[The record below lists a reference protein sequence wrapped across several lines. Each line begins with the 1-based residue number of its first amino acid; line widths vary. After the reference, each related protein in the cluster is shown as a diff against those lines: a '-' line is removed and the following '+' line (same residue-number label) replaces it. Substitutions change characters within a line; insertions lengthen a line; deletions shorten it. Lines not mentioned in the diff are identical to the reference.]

1 MKKVRHLPW
10 SVKYSILAVLS
21 IIFVSPAAYS
31 QGPDASEL
39 INNGTLNVPYTLSD
53 GTVLPSPEAAQMRR
67 YMDHPVALN
76 TGVLS
81 VNIPLYT
88 MSVGG
93 YSLPIALSYHAA
105 GIKADD
111 EHCETGLGW
120 SLLGGGCI
128 SRSVIGVPDEQA
140 KSTAYNDNSIN
151 PSRLVKALHN
161 TADTWYDRYSYSF
174 AGYSGSFIIQGDSI
188 RQLPQTDLTIDFCDS
203 RDEGV
208 RNFCITTPDGD
219 RYYFTEREHT
229 RYNYIRRTYQ
239 TTNKNDPFYE
249 AVTAWHLSR
258 VITANHTDTISYE
271 YEKEPFSRYDFQK
284 SADYRSY
291 CQPTRGK
298 VTESAGNS
306 SDGLSPFVHNE
317 YPDKRILSA
326 IYSRTCS
333 IKFIHAKFSSTNYH
347 TINGMSVLS
356 PDSETVRKVSFTYTS
371 TNDGRV
377 LLSDMSVKDGD
388 RLIDKQKFDYF
399 PGQES
404 KHTDL
409 FGYKNYNPS
418 HPERKSFSVLDTDG
432 KISMLRIPYLDSAK
446 GYTLKKITDGL
457 GATTSF
463 EYEQSACDSLLL
475 PDDRNVSDN
484 NNSRTGNNQNTGVTQ
499 QGNNNKWTTEWKK
512 EPAPVI
518 PGTDAPDF
526 TLPEDSVYYYVS
538 IGLRIKSV
546 TVTDPI
552 TKRKRIREFS
562 YSNPV
567 CTVPLKSLGTSSFIS
582 IGGTITYNQRM
593 QASYTTGATFTTSC
607 RTPGAQL
614 ENATVY
620 YGCVTEKTSGTSLDK
635 PVLTKYMFDTSNVQN
650 TYIVNSLR
658 IIDMMYTN
666 ERYLGYPIKTSHT
679 EDGAL
684 VCAERVFGPQ
694 LLDGHVRES
703 FWEKAPLV
711 SKTTYRCT
719 DNGYEPMERTVNRY
733 STDLDA
739 PINTGLYVEGLTRNV
754 MSDRLREVY
763 ESNDDFNY
771 FPVSVISGRLFKDST
786 IVTTFNEDGTS
797 RTVAAAYR
805 YDGRDKK
812 KELYG
817 VSSTDDLSASY
828 LHVLQS
834 VRLSCGNSTVER
846 NWYRSANMKTAFYR
860 AVSSKGMRMLPVMEK
875 YISDD
880 NDTVIVRNDY
890 DEFGTNGSVF
900 PSLSSITHRGTEVA
914 RQEFL
919 DYDCR
924 GNLLATRINSG
935 VPTSYM
941 WDTEASLPVAAIKG
955 GIVTADQKAAEAAL
969 SSDSVLVTRY
979 AYKPL
984 VGCTAIS
991 YPNTRTVSYGY
1002 DGGRLSTI
1010 SDTGGNVVKS
1020 YDYSIYSEKRL
1031 KGCNSV
1037 TEHTYTSARKGTSVT
1052 TSTYYDSFGC
1062 PVNIVAKGASTDSRD
1077 LATLT
1082 EYDALDRT
1090 VKEWLAVPCSAAN
1103 GPISRDDFL
1112 EKSSSEY
1119 DDSLA
1124 FRESQYELSPSA
1136 EAVRIIQPG
1145 VAFSKRPYT
1154 TSFVGNRQSDAMY
1167 RCQRFVP
1174 SSDYTFRTLGSYADG
1189 ELAVVKTVDADNR
1202 TVLTF
1207 TDWKGNKVLE
1217 RHVMDGG
1224 SGVTADTYY
1233 VYDALGKLRF
1243 VLPPALDGMTETG
1256 GNFWDIRSCVPLRQ
1270 YAYFYRY
1277 DDRMLLVEK
1286 KLPGADP
1293 VYYINDI
1300 TGNAVFSQDG
1310 NLRKRNRWNFSIPD
1324 RFGRTAV
1331 EGMCGAPDAAAVEG
1345 MFVRVAK
1352 TDYANAASSIC
1363 STGYCSN
1370 IVLQAPS
1377 LLTADYYDDYRF
1389 LTLRQFEGL
1398 NRMDNRN
1405 ARGLKTGTMTAV
1417 LEPTTVYLG
1426 SPADKSKATPSEI
1439 CSVVSYDSEDRI
1451 ACVETSNILGGKDR
1465 TVTEYTFSGK
1475 PLSMAVTHTAAGK
1488 LTAEESYGYTYDALD
1503 RPLQTRYSINNGQ
1516 SVTLADNRYD
1526 KLGRLQSDR
1535 RNGSASLATEYGY
1548 NLHGMPTRIST
1559 PLYTESLFYEQPH
1572 NGSTPQYG
1580 GNISA
1585 IDWSVADESDTYGK
1599 RGYTFSYDGM
1609 SRLTAAGYLENGKLN
1624 NHFSTSY
1631 KYDLMGNILSL
1642 RREGLLDSGDYGTID
1657 DLTYSYE
1664 GNQVVKID
1672 DAADESPNYS
1682 GAMHFRDA
1690 ANEETEYTYDA
1701 NGNMLTDSNKGI
1713 TSIDYNVLDLPQ
1725 CINVKPNVLGN
1736 SDNKVCYT
1744 YSADGTKLSSTYKN
1758 GDSQV
1763 LPYRPK
1769 PSSSIKTNGMVTPM
1783 VRLLENNY
1791 YYCSNLVY
1799 NNDRLSTI
1807 LFDGGYASVDE
1818 GGGLVMH
1825 YYVKDHLGSNRLV
1838 VDGNGNIEEVNHYYP
1853 FGALMGDRC
1862 GVSRNKYKYIGK
1874 ELDTMYGW
1882 NMQDHE
1888 ARWYDPVLGRWMVTD
1903 PLQEKYYDIST
1914 YCYAYNHPTRYV
1926 DPTGMEGWLSDWWKQ
1941 NNVGTRLLGG
1951 IQMAGGSIEAVGGG
1965 IGGILTAETGV
1976 GLAGGFALLLHGADN
1991 AYAGAKQM
1999 LTGKSQTTYTYT
2011 GTKYASQ
2018 KLGASEETADQI
2030 ATTVDV
2036 GTSLAGGGSGL
2047 YKSNRFVTGRLQKHV
2062 NQAVKE
2068 VDSEGLKALT
2078 PKQLRAVQKNSRLY
2092 PAYRGNRIDVRTRQK
2107 VGNDI
2112 FLKWFD
2118 IKSNYTNGPDFTHR
2132 NKWWDMTTPAQW
2144 QKHVNK
2150 YGKNGTLLNTAPKR

>member
-10 SVKYSILAVLS
+10 YVKHTILAVLS

-31 QGPDASEL
+31 QGPAASEL
-39 INNGTLNVPYTLSD
+39 IKDGTLNVPYTLSD

-128 SRSVIGVPDEQA
+128 SRTVIGVPDEQA
-140 KSTAYNDNSIN
+140 KSEAYNDDNIN
-151 PSRLVKALHN
+151 TSLLVKALHYD
-161 TADTWYDRYSYSF
+161 ADTWYDRYSYSF
-174 AGYSGSFIIQGDSI
+174 AGYSGSFIIQGNSI
-188 RQLPQTDLTIDFCDS
+188 QQLPQTDLAIDFCDS

-229 RYNYIRRTYQ
+229 RYNYVLLTYHTFGPNGQ
-239 TTNKNDPFYE
+239 SYE

-258 VITANHTDTISYE
+258 IITANNTDTISYK
-271 YEKEPFSRYDFQK
+271 YSREPFSRYDFPK
-284 SADYRSY
+284 SADYRSFS
-291 CQPTRGK
+291 QPPHGT
-298 VTESAGNS
+298 VTEYVGNS
-306 SDGLSPFVHNE
+306 SNELSPYVHNE
-317 YPDKRILSA
+317 YPDKRILAA
-326 IYSRTCS
+326 ISSRTCRIEFS
-333 IKFIHAKFSSTNYH
+333 NAKYSSTNYH

-371 TNDGRV
+371 TDDGRV
-377 LLSDMSVKDGD
+377 LLSGISVKDGD
-388 RLIDKQKFDYF
+388 RLIDKQKFEYF
-399 PGQES
+399 PGQKT

-409 FGYKNYNPS
+409 FGYNNYNPS
-418 HPERKSFSVLDTDG
+418 HPERTSFSVLDTDG

-457 GATTSF
+457 GATTTF

-475 PDDRNVSDN
+475 PNDQKVSAN
-484 NNSRTGNNQNTGVTQ
+484 NTGTGNNPDIGV
-499 QGNNNKWTTEWKK
+499 KPSDDYKK
-512 EPAPVI
+512 PSKEYEEGPAPLI
-518 PGTDAPDF
+518 PGTDGSKF
-526 TLPEDSVYYYVS
+526 KSLTEDSVYYYVS
-538 IGLRIKSV
+538 IGLRIKSI

-567 CTVPLKSLGTSSFIS
+567 CTFPLKSLRPSSFIS
-582 IGGTITYNQRM
+582 IGGTIIYQGM

-620 YGCVTEKTSGTSLDK
+620 YGCVTEKTSGTSLDR
-635 PVLTKYMFDTSNVQN
+635 PVLTKYMFDTSNVKD
-650 TYIVNSLR
+650 TYIVNAPFYNDLK
-658 IIDMMYTN
+658 YGK
-666 ERYLGYPIKTSHT
+666 ERYLGYPIRTVRT
-679 EDGAL
+679 DEDAY

-694 LLDGHVRES
+694 RLDGHVRES

-733 STDLDA
+733 STDLDY
-739 PINTGLYVEGLTRNV
+739 PINTGLYVEGLTRYV
-754 MSDRLREVY
+754 MSDRLREAY
-763 ESNDDFNY
+763 ESNNDFNY
-771 FPVSVISGRLFKDST
+771 FPVSVITGRLFKDST

-805 YDGRDKK
+805 YDGRCQKNN
-812 KELYG
+812 LYG
-817 VSSTDDLSASY
+817 VSSTDDLSASD
-828 LHVLQS
+828 LHALQS

-846 NWYRSANMKTAFYR
+846 NWYRSANMKTAFYM
-860 AVSSKGMRMLPVMEK
+860 AVSDKGMRMLPVMEK

-890 DEFGTNGSVF
+890 AYFGTNGSVF
-900 PSLSSITHRGTEVA
+900 PSLSRITHRGTEVA

-979 AYKPL
+979 AYKLL

-991 YPNTRTVSYGY
+991 YPNMRTVSYGY

-1020 YDYSIYSEKRL
+1020 YDYSIYSEKPP

-1037 TEHTYTSARKGTSVT
+1037 TEHTYTSAGKGTSVT

-1062 PVNIVAKGASTDSRD
+1062 PVNVVAKGASTDSRD

-1090 VKEWLAVPCSAAN
+1090 VKEWLAVPYSAAN
-1103 GPISRDDFL
+1103 GPISQCDFL
-1112 EKSSSEY
+1112 GKSSSEY

-1136 EAVRIIQPG
+1136 EAVRILQPG

-1154 TSFVGNRQSDAMY
+1154 TSFAGNRQSDAMY

-1217 RHVMDGG
+1217 RHVLDGSRG
-1224 SGVTADTYY
+1224 FTADTYY

-1256 GNFWDIRSCVPLRQ
+1256 GKSWDIRSCAPLRQ

-1277 DDRMLLVEK
+1277 DNRMLLVEK

-1300 TGNAVFSQDG
+1300 TGNTVFSQDG
-1310 NLRKRNRWNFSIPD
+1310 NLRKGNRWNFSIPD

-1331 EGMCGAPDAAAVEG
+1331 EGLCDAPDAAAVEG

-1363 STGYCSN
+1363 GTGYCSN

-1398 NRMDNRN
+1398 NRMGSRN
-1405 ARGLKTGTMTAV
+1405 ARGLKTGTMTAI
-1417 LEPTTVYLG
+1417 LEPVYTPV
-1426 SPADKSKATPSEI
+1426 SADNLKAEPSKI

-1488 LTAEESYGYTYDALD
+1488 LTAEESYCYTYDALD

-1516 SVTLADNRYD
+1516 SVMLADNRYD
-1526 KLGRLQSDR
+1526 ELGRLQSDR

-1548 NLHGMPTRIST
+1548 NLQGMPTRIST
-1559 PLYTESLFYEQPH
+1559 PLYTESLFYEQTH

-1631 KYDLMGNILSL
+1631 KYDIMGNILSL

-1672 DAADESPNYS
+1672 DAADESPSYS

-1725 CINVKPNVLGN
+1725 CIKTRPRIIFKENA
-1736 SDNKVCYT
+1736 DNAIYYT
-1744 YSADGTKLSSTYKN
+1744 YSADGTKLRAKYKEA
-1758 GDSQV
+1758 DS
-1763 LPYRPK
+1763 RPMSYK
-1769 PSSSIKTNGMVTPM
+1769 PNAFKNKIELNIKTNGMVTPM
-1783 VRLLENNY
+1783 ARSLESNY

-1799 NNDRLSTI
+1799 NDDRLSTI

-1818 GGGLVMH
+1818 GGGIVMH
-1825 YYVKDHLGSNRLV
+1825 FYVKDHLGSNRLV

-1888 ARWYDPVLGRWMVTD
+1888 ARWYDPVLGRWMATD
-1903 PLQEKYYDIST
+1903 PLQEKYASFST
-1914 YCYAYNHPTRYV
+1914 YYYANNNPLVFIDFNGKDGVRIVDEDNKTLTIKADYFVITAAQQYCDNNIINVFKGYSSKDIEKMNSYNEYLNNLKLIVPAGEYKGYSILFDLSFFDAGNV
-1926 DPTGMEGWLSDWWKQ
+1926 LEASIKASEDIYEGNSIG
-1941 NNVGTRLLGG
+1941 NTMRLGNEIIYKRLNFHTKYNDD
-1951 IQMAGGSIEAVGGG
+1951 GSTSTVGG
-1965 IGGILTAETGV
+1965 
-1976 GLAGGFALLLHGADN
+1976 
-1991 AYAGAKQM
+1991 
-1999 LTGKSQTTYTYT
+1999 
-2011 GTKYASQ
+2011 
-2018 KLGASEETADQI
+2018 
-2030 ATTVDV
+2030 AT
-2036 GTSLAGGGSGL
+2036 L
-2047 YKSNRFVTGRLQKHV
+2047 YKNTIIMNKVGDAKM
-2062 NQAVKE
+2062 
-2068 VDSEGLKALT
+2068 
-2078 PKQLRAVQKNSRLY
+2078 
-2092 PAYRGNRIDVRTRQK
+2092 NRIHE
-2107 VGNDI
+2107 I
-2112 FLKWFD
+2112 FHTLGFSHPEDSGGKQGIMKYPPNKPSNLDALELSTILFLPT
-2118 IKSNYTNGPDFTHR
+2118 IK
-2132 NKWWDMTTPAQW
+2132 K
-2144 QKHVNK
+2144 K
-2150 YGKNGTLLNTAPKR
+2150 

>member
-1 MKKVRHLPW
+1 MKKVRRLSW
-10 SVKYSILAVLS
+10 YVKHTILAVLS

-31 QGPDASEL
+31 QKPTPSEL
-39 INNGTLNVPYTLSD
+39 VDNGTLNVPYTLSD

-111 EHCETGLGW
+111 DHCETGLGW

-128 SRSVIGVPDEQA
+128 SRTVIGVPDEQA
-140 KSTAYNDNSIN
+140 KSTAYNDDNIN
-151 PSRLVKALHN
+151 TSLLVKALHY
-161 TADTWYDRYSYSF
+161 TADAWYDRYSYSF

-188 RQLPQTDLTIDFCDS
+188 KQLPQTDLAIDFYDS

-229 RYNYIRRTYQ
+229 RYNYVPLTYHTFGPNGQ
-239 TTNKNDPFYE
+239 SYE

-258 VITANHTDTISYE
+258 IITANNTETISYK
-271 YEKEPFSRYDFQK
+271 YDKEPFSRYDFQK
-284 SADYRSY
+284 PADYRSY
-291 CQPTRGK
+291 CQPTHGP
-298 VTESAGNS
+298 VTESVGYS

-347 TINGMSVLS
+347 TINGMDVLS

-371 TNDGRV
+371 TDDGRV

-388 RLIDKQKFDYF
+388 RLIDKQKFEYF
-399 PGQES
+399 PGQKS

-409 FGYKNYNPS
+409 FGYNNYNSS
-418 HPERKSFSVLDTDG
+418 HQERTSFSVLDTDG
-432 KISMLRIPYLDSAK
+432 KISMLRIPYLNSAK
-446 GYTLKKITDGL
+446 GYTLEKITDGL
-457 GATTSF
+457 GATTTF

-475 PDDRNVSDN
+475 PNDQKVSAN
-484 NNSRTGNNQNTGVTQ
+484 NTGTGTNPDV
-499 QGNNNKWTTEWKK
+499 GVKPSENNKKWSKDWNEG
-512 EPAPVI
+512 PAPLI
-518 PGTDAPDF
+518 PGTDGLKF
-526 TLPEDSVYYYVS
+526 KSIVEDSVYYYVS

-567 CTVPLKSLGTSSFIS
+567 CTFPLKSLRPSSFIS
-582 IGGTITYNQRM
+582 PGGTIIYQGM

-658 IIDMMYTN
+658 IIDMKYRN

-694 LLDGHVRES
+694 ILDGHVRES

-739 PINTGLYVEGLTRNV
+739 PINTGLYVEGLTRIV
-754 MSDRLREVY
+754 MLVNPREVY

-812 KELYG
+812 KDLYG

-890 DEFGTNGSVF
+890 AYFGTNASVF

-941 WDTEASLPVAAIKG
+941 WDTEASLPVAVIKG

-1010 SDTGGNVVKS
+1010 SDTGGNVMKS

-1062 PVNIVAKGASTDSRD
+1062 PVNVVAKGASTDSRD

-1103 GPISRDDFL
+1103 GPISRRDFL
-1112 EKSSSEY
+1112 RKSSSEY

-1124 FRESQYELSPSA
+1124 FRESRYELSPSA
-1136 EAVRIIQPG
+1136 EAVRILQPG

-1217 RHVMDGG
+1217 RHVLDG
-1224 SGVTADTYY
+1224 SRGVTADTYY

-1256 GNFWDIRSCVPLRQ
+1256 GKSWDIRSCMPLRQ

-1277 DDRMLLVEK
+1277 DNRMLLVEK

-1300 TGNAVFSQDG
+1300 TGNTVFSQNG

-1331 EGMCGAPDAAAVEG
+1331 EGLCGAPDAAAVEG

-1363 STGYCSN
+1363 GTGYYSN

-1398 NRMDNRN
+1398 NRTGNCN

-1417 LEPTTVYLG
+1417 LEPATVYLN
-1426 SPADKSKATPSEI
+1426 SPTDKSKATPSEI

-1488 LTAEESYGYTYDALD
+1488 FTAEESYGYTYDALD

-1535 RNGSASLATEYGY
+1535 RNGSASLATEYCY

-1609 SRLTAAGYLENGKLN
+1609 SRLTSAGYLENGKLN

-1631 KYDLMGNILSL
+1631 KYDIMGNILTL

-1672 DAADESPNYS
+1672 DAADESPSYS

-1713 TSIDYNVLDLPQ
+1713 TSIEYNVLDLPQ
-1725 CINVKPNVLGN
+1725 CINIKPNVLGN

-1769 PSSSIKTNGMVTPM
+1769 PSSSIKTNGMVPPM

-1818 GGGLVMH
+1818 GGGIVMH
-1825 YYVKDHLGSNRLV
+1825 FYVKDHLGSNRLV

-1903 PLQEKYYDIST
+1903 PLQEKYASVSSYG
-1914 YCYAYNHPTRYV
+1914 YCINNPIRYV
-1926 DPTGMEGWLSDWWKQ
+1926 DMFGLEPTEEEAARIADHVYGNGHVNLIGGWKLSSLSIEGVKYVDNKSGFKSALYERTQNGKIEYVYATAGTDFKELNDWINNIKQ
-1941 NNVGTRLLGG
+1941 IVGRSEQYNISMKNANIINKSLHGKELTFVGHSLGGGLAAANAYKTKMHAITFNAAWVSPLTVSYNKHAKIDAYIHIDDELDYIQRIYHVRANGTQHFWIERRSLLGH
-1951 IQMAGGSIEAVGGG
+1951 SIKNFYRSDAEL
-1965 IGGILTAETGV
+1965 ILDKAQI
-1976 GLAGGFALLLHGADN
+1976 LN
-1991 AYAGAKQM
+1991 K
-1999 LTGKSQTTYTYT
+1999 KSQSLFIQNI
-2011 GTKYASQ
+2011 KYP
-2018 KLGASEETADQI
+2018 
-2030 ATTVDV
+2030 
-2036 GTSLAGGGSGL
+2036 
-2047 YKSNRFVTGRLQKHV
+2047 F
-2062 NQAVKE
+2062 
-2068 VDSEGLKALT
+2068 
-2078 PKQLRAVQKNSRLY
+2078 
-2092 PAYRGNRIDVRTRQK
+2092 
-2107 VGNDI
+2107 
-2112 FLKWFD
+2112 
-2118 IKSNYTNGPDFTHR
+2118 
-2132 NKWWDMTTPAQW
+2132 
-2144 QKHVNK
+2144 
-2150 YGKNGTLLNTAPKR
+2150 

>member
-10 SVKYSILAVLS
+10 SVKYTILAVLS

-31 QGPDASEL
+31 QKPTPSEL

-128 SRSVIGVPDEQA
+128 SRTVIGVPDEQA

-151 PSRLVKALHN
+151 PSLLADALQN
-161 TADTWYDRYSYSF
+161 TVDTWYDRYSYSF
-174 AGYSGSFIIQGDSI
+174 AGYSGSFIIQGGRI
-188 RQLPQTDLTIDFCDS
+188 LQLPQTDLIIAFCDS

-229 RYNYIRRTYQ
+229 RYNYIRRIYQ
-239 TTNKNDPFYE
+239 TTDKNTPFYE

-258 VITANHTDTISYE
+258 IITANNTDTISYR
-271 YEKEPFSRYDFQK
+271 YSSEPFSRYDFQK

-291 CQPTRGK
+291 CLPARGP
-298 VTESAGNS
+298 VTESVGNS

-317 YPDKRILSA
+317 YPDKRILTA
-326 IYSRTCS
+326 ISSRTCRIEFS
-333 IKFIHAKFSSTNYH
+333 HAKFSSTNYH
-347 TINGMSVLS
+347 TINGMDVLS

-371 TNDGRV
+371 TNDGRI
-377 LLSDMSVKDGD
+377 LLSGMSVKDGN
-388 RLIDKQKFDYF
+388 RLIDKQKFEYF

-409 FGYKNYNPS
+409 FGYNNYNPS
-418 HPERKSFSVLDTDG
+418 HPERTSFSVLDTDG
-432 KISMLRIPYLDSAK
+432 KISMLRIPYLNSAK

-457 GATTSF
+457 GATTTF

-475 PDDRNVSDN
+475 PDDRNFSDN
-484 NNSRTGNNQNTGVTQ
+484 NTGTVTNPDV
-499 QGNNNKWTTEWKK
+499 GIKPSDDYKK
-512 EPAPVI
+512 PSKEYEKGPAPVI

-890 DEFGTNGSVF
+890 AYFGTNGSVF

-955 GIVTADQKAAEAAL
+955 GIVTASPKAAETAL

-979 AYKPL
+979 AYRPL

-1020 YDYSIYSEKRL
+1020 YDYAIYSEKRL

-1062 PVNIVAKGASTDSRD
+1062 PVNVVARGASTDSRD

-1136 EAVRIIQPG
+1136 EAVRILQPG

-1217 RHVMDGG
+1217 RHVMDG
-1224 SGVTADTYY
+1224 SRGVTADTYY

-1256 GNFWDIRSCVPLRQ
+1256 GNSWDIRSCMPLRQ

-1277 DDRMLLVEK
+1277 DNRMLLVEK

-1331 EGMCGAPDAAAVEG
+1331 EGLCGAPDAAAVEG

-1363 STGYCSN
+1363 GTGYCSN

-1398 NRMDNRN
+1398 NRTGNCN

-1417 LEPTTVYLG
+1417 LEPTTVYLN
-1426 SPADKSKATPSEI
+1426 SPTDKSKDTPSEI

-1535 RNGSASLATEYGY
+1535 RNGSASLATEYSY
-1548 NLHGMPTRIST
+1548 NLHGKPTRIST

-1631 KYDLMGNILSL
+1631 KYDLMGNILTL

-1672 DAADESPNYS
+1672 DAADESPSYS

-1713 TSIDYNVLDLPQ
+1713 TSIEYNVLDLPQ
-1725 CINVKPNVLGN
+1725 CINIKPNVLGN
-1736 SDNKVCYT
+1736 SDNNVCYT
-1744 YSADGTKLSSTYKN
+1744 YSADGTKLRSTYKKGN
-1758 GDSQV
+1758 SQV
-1763 LPYRPK
+1763 LPYK
-1769 PSSSIKTNGMVTPM
+1769 PTPSLNIKTNGMVTPM

-1818 GGGLVMH
+1818 GGGIVMH
-1825 YYVKDHLGSNRLV
+1825 FYVKDHLGSNRLV

-1903 PLQEKYYDIST
+1903 PLQEKYASVSS
-1914 YCYAYNHPTRYV
+1914 YCYAA
-1926 DPTGMEGWLSDWWKQ
+1926 
-1941 NNVGTRLLGG
+1941 NNP
-1951 IQMAGGSIEAVGGG
+1951 I
-1965 IGGILTAETGV
+1965 
-1976 GLAGGFALLLHGADN
+1976 
-1991 AYAGAKQM
+1991 
-1999 LTGKSQTTYTYT
+1999 
-2011 GTKYASQ
+2011 
-2018 KLGASEETADQI
+2018 
-2030 ATTVDV
+2030 
-2036 GTSLAGGGSGL
+2036 
-2047 YKSNRFVTGRLQKHV
+2047 RFVDTDGNSPFSVLIKYVAKKEVQIGVKIFIKRNIQNRLQKYMSK
-2062 NQAVKE
+2062 NILEQFVKDADDIISILDNSAWE
-2068 VDSEGLKALT
+2068 NVVELT
-2078 PKQLRAVQKNSRLY
+2078 PVVGDIYGSAKFVNKLRKVYNKLQDLENKYVDKIQNSLPKTQRKHFIERMRRLGVEDARKDQAKKLGHGGNLKYEKNKGIDGHHKESVLLHPDKMTDPRNIKFMYKKDHIKYHQKNE
-2092 PAYRGNRIDVRTRQK
+2092 IE
-2107 VGNDI
+2107 
-2112 FLKWFD
+2112 
-2118 IKSNYTNGPDFTHR
+2118 
-2132 NKWWDMTTPAQW
+2132 
-2144 QKHVNK
+2144 
-2150 YGKNGTLLNTAPKR
+2150 

>member
-10 SVKYSILAVLS
+10 YVKYTIFAVLY

-31 QGPDASEL
+31 QNPTPSEL

-128 SRSVIGVPDEQA
+128 SRSVLGVPDEQA
-140 KSTAYNDNSIN
+140 KSTAYNDNSVN
-151 PSRLVKALHN
+151 PSRLADALHN

-174 AGYSGSFIIQGDSI
+174 AGYSGSFIIQGGRI
-188 RQLPQTDLTIDFCDS
+188 LQLPQTDLIIAFCDS

-229 RYNYIRRTYQ
+229 RYNYIRRIYQ
-239 TTNKNDPFYE
+239 TTDKNTPFYE

-258 VITANHTDTISYE
+258 IITANNTDTISYE

-291 CQPTRGK
+291 CQPTHGP
-298 VTESAGNS
+298 VTESVGNS

-326 IYSRTCS
+326 IYSRTCR

-347 TINGMSVLS
+347 TINGMDVLS

-377 LLSDMSVKDGD
+377 LLSGMSVKDGN
-388 RLIDKQKFDYF
+388 RLIDKQKFEYF
-399 PGQES
+399 PGQKS

-409 FGYKNYNPS
+409 FGYNNYNPS
-418 HPERKSFSVLDTDG
+418 HPERTSFSVLDTDG

-446 GYTLKKITDGL
+446 GYTLEKITDGL
-457 GATTSF
+457 GTTTTF

-475 PDDRNVSDN
+475 PDDRNVSAN
-484 NNSRTGNNQNTGVTQ
+484 NTGTVTNPDV
-499 QGNNNKWTTEWKK
+499 GIKPSDDYKK
-512 EPAPVI
+512 PSKEYEKGPAPVI

-567 CTVPLKSLGTSSFIS
+567 CTFPLKCLRPSSFIS
-582 IGGTITYNQRM
+582 LGGTIIYNQRM

-694 LLDGHVRES
+694 ILDGHVRES

-739 PINTGLYVEGLTRNV
+739 PINTGLYVEGLTRV
-754 MSDRLREVY
+754 VTAGTPHEVY

-805 YDGRDKK
+805 YDGRHKK
-812 KELYG
+812 NNLYG
-817 VSSTDDLSASY
+817 VSSTDDLSTSY

-834 VRLSCGNSTVER
+834 VRMSCGNSTVER

-880 NDTVIVRNDY
+880 NDTVIVMNDY
-890 DEFGTNGSVF
+890 AYFGTNASVF

-919 DYDCR
+919 DYDRR
-924 GNLLATRINSG
+924 GNLLATRINNG

-941 WDTEASLPVAAIKG
+941 WDTEASLPVAVIKG

-979 AYKPL
+979 AYRPL
-984 VGCTAIS
+984 VGCTAIY

-1010 SDTGGNVVKS
+1010 SDKGGNVVKS
-1020 YDYSIYSEKRL
+1020 YDYSIYSEKNL

-1062 PVNIVAKGASTDSRD
+1062 PVNIVARGASTDSRD

-1103 GPISRDDFL
+1103 GPISRRDFL
-1112 EKSSSEY
+1112 GNSSSEY

-1124 FRESQYELSPSA
+1124 FKESQYELSPSA
-1136 EAVRIIQPG
+1136 EAVRILQPG

-1217 RHVMDGG
+1217 RHVMDG
-1224 SGVTADTYY
+1224 SRGVTADTYY

-1256 GNFWDIRSCVPLRQ
+1256 GNSWDIRSCVPLRQ

-1331 EGMCGAPDAAAVEG
+1331 EGLCGAPDAAAVEG

-1363 STGYCSN
+1363 GTGYCSN

-1398 NRMDNRN
+1398 NRTGNCN

-1526 KLGRLQSDR
+1526 ELGRLQSDR
-1535 RNGSASLATEYGY
+1535 RNGSASLATEYSY

-1559 PLYTESLFYEQPH
+1559 PLYTENLFYEQPH

-1672 DAADESPNYS
+1672 DAADESPSYS

-1690 ANEETEYTYDA
+1690 SNEETEYTYDA

-1713 TSIDYNVLDLPQ
+1713 TSIEYNVLDLPQ
-1725 CINVKPNVLGN
+1725 CINIKPNVLGN
-1736 SDNKVCYT
+1736 SDNNVCYT
-1744 YSADGTKLSSTYKN
+1744 YSADGTKLRSTYKKGN
-1758 GDSQV
+1758 SQV
-1763 LPYRPK
+1763 LPYKPT
-1769 PSSSIKTNGMVTPM
+1769 PSSNIKTNGMVTPT
-1783 VRLLENNY
+1783 VKTFESNY
-1791 YYCSNLVY
+1791 HYCSNLVY

-1818 GGGLVMH
+1818 GGGIVMH
-1825 YYVKDHLGSNRLV
+1825 FYVKDYLGSNRLV

-1888 ARWYDPVLGRWMVTD
+1888 ARWYDSVVGRWHSIDM
-1903 PLQEKYYDIST
+1903 LAEKMFYVSPYVYCFNNLVKLLDSNGEIPTAKEGAIIAEHVYDGKVGEKLCGGWKMCAVYTQKDNVSFRGGLYARYDKKGNITEYAFATAGTYLERSERCKKSIIEDFKQPFGCSEDMKVSIATARKIS
-1914 YCYAYNHPTRYV
+1914 
-1926 DPTGMEGWLSDWWKQ
+1926 KQ
-1941 NNVGTRLLGG
+1941 LGDKELTFVGHSKGG
-1951 IQMAGGSIEAVGGG
+1951 AEAAGNA
-1965 IGGILTAETGV
+1965 
-1976 GLAGGFALLLHGADN
+1976 LATNRNALLYNPAAIN
-1991 AYAGAKQM
+1991 SFAYGLDVSK
-1999 LTGKSQTTYTYT
+1999 YT
-2011 GTKYASQ
+2011 G
-2018 KLGASEETADQI
+2018 
-2030 ATTVDV
+2030 
-2036 GTSLAGGGSGL
+2036 
-2047 YKSNRFVTGRLQKHV
+2047 
-2062 NQAVKE
+2062 
-2068 VDSEGLKALT
+2068 
-2078 PKQLRAVQKNSRLY
+2078 
-2092 PAYRGNRIDVRTRQK
+2092 
-2107 VGNDI
+2107 
-2112 FLKWFD
+2112 
-2118 IKSNYTNGPDFTHR
+2118 
-2132 NKWWDMTTPAQW
+2132 
-2144 QKHVNK
+2144 K
-2150 YGKNGTLLNTAPKR
+2150 YGKGMTAFIVEGEFLNTFNKTVLNAKPIDKIVKLPKQKGNSFYNHSMEAVKKALYEAHYK

>member
-1 MKKVRHLPW
+1 MKNVRRLPW
-10 SVKYSILAVLS
+10 YVKHTILAVLS

-31 QGPDASEL
+31 QGTDASEL
-39 INNGTLNVPYTLSD
+39 IKNGTLNVPYTLSD
-53 GTVLPSPEAAQMRR
+53 GTVLPSPEAARMRR

-140 KSTAYNDNSIN
+140 KSTAYNDNSVN
-151 PSRLVKALHN
+151 PSRLAGALQN
-161 TADTWYDRYSYSF
+161 TVDTWYDRYSYSF
-174 AGYSGSFIIQGDSI
+174 AGYSGSFIIQGNSI
-188 RQLPQTDLTIDFCDS
+188 QQLPQTDLTIAFCDS

-239 TTNKNDPFYE
+239 TTDKNDQCYE

-258 VITANHTDTISYE
+258 IITANNTDTISYR
-271 YEKEPFSRYDFQK
+271 YSSEPFSRYDFQK

-291 CQPTRGK
+291 CLPARGP
-298 VTESAGNS
+298 VTESVGNS

-317 YPDKRILSA
+317 YPDKRILTA
-326 IYSRTCS
+326 ISSRTCR

-371 TNDGRV
+371 TDDGRV

-388 RLIDKQKFDYF
+388 RLIDKQKFEYF
-399 PGQES
+399 PGQKS

-409 FGYKNYNPS
+409 FGYNNYNSS
-418 HPERKSFSVLDTDG
+418 HQERKSFSVLDTDG
-432 KISMLRIPYLDSAK
+432 KISMLRIPFLNSAK
-446 GYTLKKITDGL
+446 GYTLEKITDGL
-457 GATTSF
+457 GATTTF

-475 PDDRNVSDN
+475 PNDQKVSAN
-484 NNSRTGNNQNTGVTQ
+484 NNSGTGNNQNTGVTQ
-499 QGNNNKWTTEWKK
+499 SGNNKEWTTEWKK
-512 EPAPVI
+512 GPAPLI
-518 PGTDAPDF
+518 PGTDGLKF
-526 TLPEDSVYYYVS
+526 KSIVEDSVYYYVS

-567 CTVPLKSLGTSSFIS
+567 CTFPLKSLRPSSFIS
-582 IGGTITYNQRM
+582 LGGTIIYQGM

-635 PVLTKYMFDTSNVQN
+635 PILTKYMFDTSNVKD
-650 TYIVNSLR
+650 TYIVNAPFYDDLK
-658 IIDMMYTN
+658 YGK
-666 ERYLGYPIKTSHT
+666 ERYLGYPIRTVRT
-679 EDGAL
+679 DEDAY
-684 VCAERVFGPQ
+684 VCAERVIGPQ
-694 LLDGHVRES
+694 RLDGHVRES

-739 PINTGLYVEGLTRNV
+739 PINTGLYVEGLTRIV
-754 MSDRLREVY
+754 MSGNPREVY

-797 RTVAAAYR
+797 RTIAAAYR

-817 VSSTDDLSASY
+817 VTSTDDFSASD

-860 AVSSKGMRMLPVMEK
+860 AVNDKGMRMLPVMEK

-890 DEFGTNGSVF
+890 DDFGTNVSVF
-900 PSLSSITHRGTEVA
+900 PSLSRITHRGAEVA

-919 DYDCR
+919 GYDCR

-969 SSDSVLVTRY
+969 SLDSVLVTRY

-1020 YDYSIYSEKRL
+1020 YDYAIYSEKPL

-1037 TEHTYTSARKGTSVT
+1037 TEHTYTSAGKGTSVT

-1062 PVNIVAKGASTDSRD
+1062 PVNVVARGASTDGRD

-1103 GPISRDDFL
+1103 GPISRDDFFG
-1112 EKSSSEY
+1112 KSSSEY

-1136 EAVRIIQPG
+1136 EAVRILQPG
-1145 VAFSKRPYT
+1145 VAFSKRPHT

-1174 SSDYTFRTLGSYADG
+1174 SNDYTFRTLGSYADG

-1217 RHVMDGG
+1217 RHVLDGSRG
-1224 SGVTADTYY
+1224 FTADTYY

-1243 VLPPALDGMTETG
+1243 VLPPALNGMTRT
-1256 GNFWDIRSCVPLRQ
+1256 NWKSWDIRSCMPLRQ

-1300 TGNAVFSQDG
+1300 TGNTVFSQDG

-1331 EGMCGAPDAAAVEG
+1331 EGLCDAPDAAAVEG

-1363 STGYCSN
+1363 GTGYCPN

-1398 NRMDNRN
+1398 NRMGSRN

-1417 LEPTTVYLG
+1417 LEPACTPV
-1426 SPADKSKATPSEI
+1426 SADNLKATSSEI

-1475 PLSMAVTHTAAGK
+1475 PLSMTVTHTAAGK

-1503 RPLQTRYSINNGQ
+1503 RPLQTRYSINKGQ

-1526 KLGRLQSDR
+1526 ELGRLQSDR
-1535 RNGSASLATEYGY
+1535 RNGSASLATEYSY

-1572 NGSTPQYG
+1572 NGSTPQYD

-1631 KYDLMGNILSL
+1631 KYDIMGNILSL

-1725 CINVKPNVLGN
+1725 CIKTKPRIIFKENTGN
-1736 SDNKVCYT
+1736 AIYYT
-1744 YSADGTKLSSTYKN
+1744 YSADGTKLRATYKEA
-1758 GDSQV
+1758 DSRTM
-1763 LPYRPK
+1763 PYK
-1769 PSSSIKTNGMVTPM
+1769 PNASYNNTGLSIKTNGMVTPM
-1783 VRLLENNY
+1783 VRSLESNY
-1791 YYCSNLVY
+1791 HYCSNLVY

-1818 GGGLVMH
+1818 GGGIVMH
-1825 YYVKDHLGSNRLV
+1825 FYVKDHLGSNRLV

-1888 ARWYDPVLGRWMVTD
+1888 ARWYDIENNTWSVID
-1903 PLQEKYYDIST
+1903 AKSEINYSISP
-1914 YCYAYNHPTRYV
+1914 YAYV
-1926 DPTGMEGWLSDWWKQ
+1926 DCNPIKYIDTDGKIKRNCFPPLKDEDPNVISHAFFKAFQDGGDNVINLFSHGFTNAMGFMNKNENITTCDQFYELIKNDKELSRVFEEGKE
-1941 NNVGTRLLGG
+1941 N
-1951 IQMAGGSIEAVGGG
+1951 
-1965 IGGILTAETGV
+1965 
-1976 GLAGGFALLLHGADN
+1976 
-1991 AYAGAKQM
+1991 
-1999 LTGKSQTTYTYT
+1999 
-2011 GTKYASQ
+2011 
-2018 KLGASEETADQI
+2018 
-2030 ATTVDV
+2030 
-2036 GTSLAGGGSGL
+2036 GL
-2047 YKSNRFVTGRLQKHV
+2047 YIVLYMCRTSNFAKAISMDPRFKNVTIIAPNGNFKV
-2062 NQAVKE
+2062 WAYKYNNKGKDVSDYKG
-2068 VDSEGLKALT
+2068 VDMFT
-2078 PKQLRAVQKNSRLY
+2078 
-2092 PAYRGNRIDVRTRQK
+2092 T
-2107 VGNDI
+2107 
-2112 FLKWFD
+2112 
-2118 IKSNYTNGPDFTHR
+2118 IKSPIVPGDLRGVWKAYKN
-2132 NKWWDMTTPAQW
+2132 
-2144 QKHVNK
+2144 
-2150 YGKNGTLLNTAPKR
+2150 GKNIANYKSSSLPGSYNFDYKKNRPHKMIDGRKYKKL

>member
-10 SVKYSILAVLS
+10 YVKYTIFAVLY

-31 QGPDASEL
+31 QKPTPSEL

-128 SRSVIGVPDEQA
+128 SRTVIGVPDEQA
-140 KSTAYNDNSIN
+140 KSTAYNDNSVN
-151 PSRLVKALHN
+151 PSRLADALHN

-188 RQLPQTDLTIDFCDS
+188 KQLPQTDLAIDFYDS

-229 RYNYIRRTYQ
+229 RYNYIRRIYQ
-239 TTNKNDPFYE
+239 TTDKNTPFYE

-258 VITANHTDTISYE
+258 IITANNTDTISYE

-291 CQPTRGK
+291 CLPARGP
-298 VTESAGNS
+298 VTESVGNS

-317 YPDKRILSA
+317 YPDKRILTA
-326 IYSRTCS
+326 ISSRTCRIEFS
-333 IKFIHAKFSSTNYH
+333 HAKFSSTNYH
-347 TINGMSVLS
+347 TINGMDVLS

-371 TNDGRV
+371 TNDGRI
-377 LLSDMSVKDGD
+377 LLSGMSVKDGN

-418 HPERKSFSVLDTDG
+418 HPKRISFSVLDTDG
-432 KISMLRIPYLDSAK
+432 KISMLRIPYLNSAK
-446 GYTLKKITDGL
+446 GYTLEKITDGL
-457 GATTSF
+457 GATTTF

-475 PDDRNVSDN
+475 PDDRNVSAN
-484 NNSRTGNNQNTGVTQ
+484 NTGTVTNPDV
-499 QGNNNKWTTEWKK
+499 GIKPSDDYKK
-512 EPAPVI
+512 PSKEYEKGPAPVI

-567 CTVPLKSLGTSSFIS
+567 CTFPLKCLRPSSFIS
-582 IGGTITYNQRM
+582 LGGTIIYNQRM

-694 LLDGHVRES
+694 ILDGHVRES

-739 PINTGLYVEGLTRNV
+739 PINTGLYVEGLTRV
-754 MSDRLREVY
+754 VTAGTPHEVY

-805 YDGRDKK
+805 YDGRHKK
-812 KELYG
+812 NNLYG
-817 VSSTDDLSASY
+817 VSSTDDLSTSY

-834 VRLSCGNSTVER
+834 VRMSCGNSTVER

-880 NDTVIVRNDY
+880 NDTVIVMNDY
-890 DEFGTNGSVF
+890 AYFGTNGSVF
-900 PSLSSITHRGTEVA
+900 PALSSITHRGTEVA

-919 DYDCR
+919 DYDHR

-984 VGCTAIS
+984 VGCTAIY

-1020 YDYSIYSEKRL
+1020 YDYSIYSEKNL

-1062 PVNIVAKGASTDSRD
+1062 PVNIVARGASTDSRD

-1103 GPISRDDFL
+1103 GPISRRDFL
-1112 EKSSSEY
+1112 GNSSSEY

-1124 FRESQYELSPSA
+1124 FKESQYELSPSA
-1136 EAVRIIQPG
+1136 EAVRILQPG

-1189 ELAVVKTVDADNR
+1189 EVAVVKTVDADNR

-1217 RHVMDGG
+1217 RHVLDGSRG
-1224 SGVTADTYY
+1224 FTADTYY

-1256 GNFWDIRSCVPLRQ
+1256 GNSWDIRSCMPLRQ

-1277 DDRMLLVEK
+1277 DNRMLLVEK

-1310 NLRKRNRWNFSIPD
+1310 NLRKGNRWNFSIPD

-1331 EGMCGAPDAAAVEG
+1331 EGLCGAPDAAAVEG

-1363 STGYCSN
+1363 GTGYCSN

-1417 LEPTTVYLG
+1417 LEPATVYLN
-1426 SPADKSKATPSEI
+1426 SPADKSHATPSEI
-1439 CSVVSYDSEDRI
+1439 CSVFSYDSEDRI
-1451 ACVETSNILGGKDR
+1451 ACVETSNILGGKDH

-1526 KLGRLQSDR
+1526 ELGRLQSDR
-1535 RNGSASLATEYGY
+1535 RNGSASLATEYSY

-1559 PLYTESLFYEQPH
+1559 PLYTENLFYEQPH

-1672 DAADESPNYS
+1672 DAADESPSYS

-1690 ANEETEYTYDA
+1690 SNEETEYTYDA

-1713 TSIDYNVLDLPQ
+1713 TSIEYNVLDLPQ
-1725 CINVKPNVLGN
+1725 CINIKPNVLGN
-1736 SDNKVCYT
+1736 SDNNVCYT
-1744 YSADGTKLSSTYKN
+1744 YSADGTKLRSTYKKGN
-1758 GDSQV
+1758 SQV
-1763 LPYRPK
+1763 LPYKPT
-1769 PSSSIKTNGMVTPM
+1769 PSSNIKTNGMVTPT
-1783 VRLLENNY
+1783 VKTFESNY
-1791 YYCSNLVY
+1791 HYCSNLVY

-1818 GGGLVMH
+1818 GGGIVMH
-1825 YYVKDHLGSNRLV
+1825 FYVKDHLGSNRLV

-1888 ARWYDPVLGRWMVTD
+1888 ARWYDPVLGRWMATD
-1903 PLQEKYYDIST
+1903 PLQEKYESVSS
-1914 YCYAYNHPTRYV
+1914 YCYTA
-1926 DPTGMEGWLSDWWKQ
+1926 
-1941 NNVGTRLLGG
+1941 NNP
-1951 IQMAGGSIEAVGGG
+1951 I
-1965 IGGILTAETGV
+1965 
-1976 GLAGGFALLLHGADN
+1976 
-1991 AYAGAKQM
+1991 
-1999 LTGKSQTTYTYT
+1999 
-2011 GTKYASQ
+2011 
-2018 KLGASEETADQI
+2018 
-2030 ATTVDV
+2030 
-2036 GTSLAGGGSGL
+2036 
-2047 YKSNRFVTGRLQKHV
+2047 RFVDTDGNSPFSVLIKFVVKKEVQAGIKIFIKRNIQNRLQKYMSK
-2062 NQAVKE
+2062 NILKQFVKDADDVISILDNSLLE
-2068 VDSEGLKALT
+2068 NIAELT
-2078 PKQLRAVQKNSRLY
+2078 PVVGDIYGSAKFVNKLRKVYDKLQDLENKYVDKIQNSLPKTQRKHFIERMRRLGVEDARKDQLKELGHGGNLKYEKNKGIDGHHKESVLLHPDKMTDPRNIKFMNKKDHIKYHQKNE
-2092 PAYRGNRIDVRTRQK
+2092 IE
-2107 VGNDI
+2107 
-2112 FLKWFD
+2112 
-2118 IKSNYTNGPDFTHR
+2118 
-2132 NKWWDMTTPAQW
+2132 
-2144 QKHVNK
+2144 
-2150 YGKNGTLLNTAPKR
+2150 

>member
-10 SVKYSILAVLS
+10 SVKYTILAVLS

-128 SRSVIGVPDEQA
+128 SRTVIGVPDEQA
-140 KSTAYNDNSIN
+140 ESTAYNDNSIN
-151 PSRLVKALHN
+151 PSLLADALQN
-161 TADTWYDRYSYSF
+161 TVDTWYDRYSYSF

-188 RQLPQTDLTIDFCDS
+188 KQLPQTDLAIDFYDS

-229 RYNYIRRTYQ
+229 RYSYKRRIYQ
-239 TTNKNDPFYE
+239 TTNKNAPFYE

-258 VITANHTDTISYE
+258 IITANNTETISYK
-271 YEKEPFSRYDFQK
+271 YDKEPFSRYDFQK
-284 SADYRSY
+284 PADYRSY
-291 CQPTRGK
+291 CQPTHGP
-298 VTESAGNS
+298 VTESVGYS

-317 YPDKRILSA
+317 YPDKRILAA
-326 IYSRTCS
+326 ISSRTCR
-333 IKFIHAKFSSTNYH
+333 IEFIHAKFSSTNYH
-347 TINGMSVLS
+347 TINGMDVLS

-371 TNDGRV
+371 TDDGRV

-388 RLIDKQKFDYF
+388 RLMDKQKFEYF
-399 PGQES
+399 PGQKS

-409 FGYKNYNPS
+409 FGYNNYNSS
-418 HPERKSFSVLDTDG
+418 HQERTSFSVLDTDG
-432 KISMLRIPYLDSAK
+432 KISMLRIPYLNSAK
-446 GYTLKKITDGL
+446 GYTLEKITDGL
-457 GATTSF
+457 GTTTTF

-475 PDDRNVSDN
+475 PDDRNVSAN
-484 NNSRTGNNQNTGVTQ
+484 NNSRTGNNQNTGVTLSDNIELRKDWNE
-499 QGNNNKWTTEWKK
+499 G
-512 EPAPVI
+512 PAPVI

-567 CTVPLKSLGTSSFIS
+567 CTFPLKSLRPSSFIS
-582 IGGTITYNQRM
+582 PGGTIIYQGM

-620 YGCVTEKTSGTSLDK
+620 YGCVTEKTSGTSLDR
-635 PVLTKYMFDTSNVQN
+635 PVLTRYIFDTSNVQN

-679 EDGAL
+679 EDGAY

-694 LLDGHVRES
+694 ILDGHVRES

-890 DEFGTNGSVF
+890 AYFGTNASVF

-1010 SDTGGNVVKS
+1010 SDKGGNVVKS
-1020 YDYSIYSEKRL
+1020 YDYSIYSEKNL

-1062 PVNIVAKGASTDSRD
+1062 PVNVVAKGASTDSRD

-1103 GPISRDDFL
+1103 GPISRRDFL
-1112 EKSSSEY
+1112 RKSSSEY

-1136 EAVRIIQPG
+1136 EAVRILQPG
-1145 VAFSKRPYT
+1145 VVFSKRPYT

-1217 RHVMDGG
+1217 RHVLDG
-1224 SGVTADTYY
+1224 SRGVTADTYY

-1243 VLPPALDGMTETG
+1243 VLPPALDGMTRTSWKS
-1256 GNFWDIRSCVPLRQ
+1256 WDIRSCMPLRQ

-1277 DDRMLLVEK
+1277 DNRMLLVEK

-1300 TGNAVFSQDG
+1300 TGNTVFSQDG

-1331 EGMCGAPDAAAVEG
+1331 EGLCGAPDAAAVEG

-1363 STGYCSN
+1363 GTGYCSN

-1398 NRMDNRN
+1398 NCTGNCN

-1417 LEPTTVYLG
+1417 LKPTTVYLN
-1426 SPADKSKATPSEI
+1426 SPTDKSKDTPSEI

-1535 RNGSASLATEYGY
+1535 RNGSASLATEYSY

-1631 KYDLMGNILSL
+1631 KYDIMGNILSL

-1744 YSADGTKLSSTYKN
+1744 YSADGTKLSSTYKKD
-1758 GDSQV
+1758 DSQV
-1763 LPYRPK
+1763 LPYK
-1769 PSSSIKTNGMVTPM
+1769 PTPSLNIKTNGMVTPM

-1818 GGGLVMH
+1818 GGGIVMH
-1825 YYVKDHLGSNRLV
+1825 FYVKDHLGSNRLV

-1888 ARWYDPVLGRWMVTD
+1888 ARWYDPVLGIWHSIDM
-1903 PLQEKYYDIST
+1903 LAEK
-1914 YCYAYNHPTRYV
+1914 AYNISPYVSCDDNPVRYIDLDGKKKHNWIENDKNNSRYNNASYQKRFINNGIIQIWAHGLKTQNIEGPAFAIGVSV
-1926 DPTGMEGWLSDWWKQ
+1926 DRYTHKRFGEGYYHNLSHDKNQ
-1941 NNVGTRLLGG
+1941 IKN
-1951 IQMAGGSIEAVGGG
+1951 
-1965 IGGILTAETGV
+1965 AEQ
-1976 GLAGGFALLLHGADN
+1976 LAS
-1991 AYAGAKQM
+1991 Y
-1999 LTGKSQTTYTYT
+1999 
-2011 GTKYASQ
+2011 
-2018 KLGASEETADQI
+2018 
-2030 ATTVDV
+2030 
-2036 GTSLAGGGSGL
+2036 L
-2047 YKSNRFVTGRLQKHV
+2047 YKYDKEWRERGSSIVIILHSCATSELAKKFSESPKFRDVIFIAPNNNLETSRTGDEFVKDRRLNSKTVLQGKWCVYRNGVAVRDSNGKPVTY
-2062 NQAVKE
+2062 
-2068 VDSEGLKALT
+2068 S
-2078 PKQLRAVQKNSRLY
+2078 
-2092 PAYRGNRIDVRTRQK
+2092 
-2107 VGNDI
+2107 
-2112 FLKWFD
+2112 
-2118 IKSNYTNGPDFTHR
+2118 
-2132 NKWWDMTTPAQW
+2132 
-2144 QKHVNK
+2144 
-2150 YGKNGTLLNTAPKR
+2150 NTAQPGTINFKYKFK

>member
-10 SVKYSILAVLS
+10 YVKYTILAVLS

-31 QGPDASEL
+31 QGPAASEL
-39 INNGTLNVPYTLSD
+39 IKDGTLNVPYTLSD
-53 GTVLPSPEAAQMRR
+53 GTVLPSPEAARMRR
-67 YMDHPVALN
+67 YTDHPVALN

-140 KSTAYNDNSIN
+140 KSEAYNDDNIN
-151 PSRLVKALHN
+151 TSLLVKALHYD
-161 TADTWYDRYSYSF
+161 ADTWYDRYSYSF
-174 AGYSGSFIIQGDSI
+174 AGYSGSFIIQGNSI
-188 RQLPQTDLTIDFCDS
+188 QQLPQTDLDIDFCDS

-208 RNFCITTPDGD
+208 RNFFITTPDGD

-229 RYNYIRRTYQ
+229 RYNYVPLTYHTFGPNGQ
-239 TTNKNDPFYE
+239 SYE

-258 VITANHTDTISYE
+258 IITANNTDTISYK
-271 YEKEPFSRYDFQK
+271 YSREPFSRYDFQK
-284 SADYRSY
+284 SADYRSFS
-291 CQPTRGK
+291 QPPRGT
-298 VTESAGNS
+298 VTEYVGNS
-306 SDGLSPFVHNE
+306 SYELSPYVHNE
-317 YPDKRILSA
+317 YPDKRILAA
-326 IYSRTCS
+326 ISSRTCRIEFS
-333 IKFIHAKFSSTNYH
+333 NAKYSSTNYH

-377 LLSDMSVKDGD
+377 LLSGISVKDGD
-388 RLIDKQKFDYF
+388 RLIDKQEFDYF
-399 PGQES
+399 PGQKT

-409 FGYKNYNPS
+409 FGYNNYNPS
-418 HPERKSFSVLDTDG
+418 HPERTSFSVLDTDG

-457 GATTSF
+457 GATTTF

-475 PDDRNVSDN
+475 PNDQKVSAN
-484 NNSRTGNNQNTGVTQ
+484 NTGTGNNQDTGVTQ
-499 QGNNNKWTTEWKK
+499 PGNNELSKDWNEG
-512 EPAPVI
+512 PAPLI
-518 PGTDAPDF
+518 PGTEGSKF
-526 TLPEDSVYYYVS
+526 KLLTEDSVYYYVS

-567 CTVPLKSLGTSSFIS
+567 CTFPLKSLRPSSFIS
-582 IGGTITYNQRM
+582 PGGTITYQVM
-593 QASYTTGATFTTSC
+593 LASYTTGATFTTSC

-620 YGCVTEKTSGTSLDK
+620 YGCVTEKTSGTSLDR
-635 PVLTKYMFDTSNVQN
+635 PVLTRYMFDTSNVKD
-650 TYIVNSLR
+650 TYIVNATFYDDLKYGK
-658 IIDMMYTN
+658 I
-666 ERYLGYPIKTSHT
+666 RYLGYPIRTVRT
-679 EDGAL
+679 DDDAY

-694 LLDGHVRES
+694 RLDGYVQES

-733 STDLDA
+733 STDLDY
-739 PINTGLYVEGLTRNV
+739 PINTGLYVEGLTRYV
-754 MSDRLREVY
+754 MSDRLREAY
-763 ESNDDFNY
+763 DSNDDFNY

-805 YDGRDKK
+805 YDGRYKK
-812 KELYG
+812 NNLYG
-817 VSSTDDLSASY
+817 VSSTDDLSASD
-828 LHVLQS
+828 LHALQS

-846 NWYRSANMKTAFYR
+846 NWYRSANMKTAFYM
-860 AVSSKGMRMLPVMEK
+860 AVSNKGMRMLPVMEK

-890 DEFGTNGSVF
+890 ADFGKNGGVC
-900 PSLSSITHRGTEVA
+900 PALSRNTHRGTEVA

-919 DYDCR
+919 GYDRR

-955 GIVTADQKAAEAAL
+955 GIVTADQKAAEAVL

-1020 YDYSIYSEKRL
+1020 YDYAIYSEKRL

-1037 TEHTYTSARKGTSVT
+1037 TEHTYTSAGKGTSVT

-1062 PVNIVAKGASTDSRD
+1062 PVNVVAKGASTDSRD
-1077 LATLT
+1077 LTTMT

-1090 VKEWLAVPCSAAN
+1090 VKEWLSVPCSVAN
-1103 GPISRDDFL
+1103 GPISRRDFL
-1112 EKSSSEY
+1112 GKSSSEY

-1136 EAVRIIQPG
+1136 EAVRILQPG
-1145 VAFSKRPYT
+1145 VAFCKRPYT
-1154 TSFVGNRQSDAMY
+1154 TSFVGNKQSDAMY

-1217 RHVMDGG
+1217 RHVLDGSRG
-1224 SGVTADTYY
+1224 FTADTYY

-1243 VLPPALDGMTETG
+1243 VLPPALDGMKETG
-1256 GNFWDIRSCVPLRQ
+1256 GNSWDIRSCVPLRQ

-1331 EGMCGAPDAAAVEG
+1331 EGLCDAPDAAAVEG

-1363 STGYCSN
+1363 GTGYSPN

-1389 LTLRQFEGL
+1389 LTIRQFEGL
-1398 NRMDNRN
+1398 NRMGSRN

-1417 LEPTTVYLG
+1417 LEPEYTPV
-1426 SPADKSKATPSEI
+1426 SADNLKAEPSEI

-1526 KLGRLQSDR
+1526 ELGRLQSDR
-1535 RNGSASLATEYGY
+1535 RNGSASLATEYSY

-1631 KYDLMGNILSL
+1631 KYDIMGNILSL

-1672 DAADESPNYS
+1672 DVADESPSYS

-1736 SDNKVCYT
+1736 SDNNVCYT
-1744 YSADGTKLSSTYKN
+1744 YSADGTKLRSTYKKGN
-1758 GDSQV
+1758 SQV
-1763 LPYRPK
+1763 LPYK
-1769 PSSSIKTNGMVTPM
+1769 PTPSLNIKTNGMVTPM

-1799 NNDRLSTI
+1799 NNDRLSAI

-1818 GGGLVMH
+1818 GGGIVMH
-1825 YYVKDHLGSNRLV
+1825 FYVKDHLGSNRLV

-1888 ARWYDPVLGRWMVTD
+1888 ARWYDPVVGRWMATD
-1903 PLQEKYYDIST
+1903 PLQEKYESVSS
-1914 YCYAYNHPTRYV
+1914 YCYTANNPIRFV
-1926 DPTGMEGWLSDWWKQ
+1926 DTDGKVIKLPKGTTYKQ
-1941 NNVGTRLLGG
+1941 IFIVLGNIQKLTDDKVVFSTQKDGSIRIKIASIGNGTKSAGTRL
-1951 IQMAGGSIEAVGGG
+1951 IQRINSSKRIMTINVTSKTADGNSETDDNPANAING
-1965 IGGILTAETGV
+1965 IGSNVNVYFDPNSNPLIPTLNAKTGRVNGEKRPAHV
-1976 GLAGGFALLLHGADN
+1976 GLAHELIHGDRSMRGVAIDYSEN
-1991 AYAGAKQM
+1991 A
-1999 LTGKSQTTYTYT
+1999 TYTYT
-2011 GTKYASQ
+2011 NSRGQRVKQSL
-2018 KLGASEETADQI
+2018 KKEEA
-2030 ATTVDV
+2030 ATI
-2036 GTSLAGGGSGL
+2036 GL
-2047 YKSNRFVTGRLQKHV
+2047 KHV
-2062 NQAVKE
+2062 KKDDITENDIRKE
-2068 VDSEGLKALT
+2068 QGLK
-2078 PKQLRAVQKNSRLY
+2078 LRG
-2092 PAYRGNRIDVRTRQK
+2092 AYIE
-2107 VGNDI
+2107 
-2112 FLKWFD
+2112 
-2118 IKSNYTNGPDFTHR
+2118 
-2132 NKWWDMTTPAQW
+2132 
-2144 QKHVNK
+2144 
-2150 YGKNGTLLNTAPKR
+2150 

>member
-10 SVKYSILAVLS
+10 YVKYTILAVLS

-31 QGPDASEL
+31 QGPAASEL
-39 INNGTLNVPYTLSD
+39 IKDGTLNVPYTLSD
-53 GTVLPSPEAAQMRR
+53 GTVLPSPEAARMRR
-67 YMDHPVALN
+67 YTDHPVALN

-140 KSTAYNDNSIN
+140 KSEAYNDDNIN
-151 PSRLVKALHN
+151 TSLLVKALHYD
-161 TADTWYDRYSYSF
+161 ADTWYDRYSYSF
-174 AGYSGSFIIQGDSI
+174 AGYSGSFIIQGNSI
-188 RQLPQTDLTIDFCDS
+188 QQLPQTDLDIDFCDS

-208 RNFCITTPDGD
+208 RNFFITTPDGD

-229 RYNYIRRTYQ
+229 RYNYVPLTYHTFGPNGQ
-239 TTNKNDPFYE
+239 SYE

-258 VITANHTDTISYE
+258 IITANNTDTISYK
-271 YEKEPFSRYDFQK
+271 YSREPFSRYDFQK
-284 SADYRSY
+284 SADYRSFS
-291 CQPTRGK
+291 QPPRGT
-298 VTESAGNS
+298 VTEYVGNS
-306 SDGLSPFVHNE
+306 SYELSPYVHNE
-317 YPDKRILSA
+317 YPDKRILAA
-326 IYSRTCS
+326 ISSRTCRIEFS
-333 IKFIHAKFSSTNYH
+333 NAKYSSTNYH

-377 LLSDMSVKDGD
+377 LLSGISVKDGD
-388 RLIDKQKFDYF
+388 RLIDKQEFDYF
-399 PGQES
+399 PGQKT

-409 FGYKNYNPS
+409 FGYNNYNPS
-418 HPERKSFSVLDTDG
+418 HPERTSFSVLDTDG

-457 GATTSF
+457 GATTTF

-475 PDDRNVSDN
+475 PNDQKVSAN
-484 NNSRTGNNQNTGVTQ
+484 NTGTGNNQDTGVTQ
-499 QGNNNKWTTEWKK
+499 PGNNELSKDWNEG
-512 EPAPVI
+512 PAPLI
-518 PGTDAPDF
+518 PGTEGSKF
-526 TLPEDSVYYYVS
+526 KLLTEDSVYYYVS

-567 CTVPLKSLGTSSFIS
+567 CTFPLKSLRPSSFIS
-582 IGGTITYNQRM
+582 PGGTITYQVM
-593 QASYTTGATFTTSC
+593 LASYTTGATFTTSC

-620 YGCVTEKTSGTSLDK
+620 YGCVTEKTSGTSLDR
-635 PVLTKYMFDTSNVQN
+635 PVLTRYMFDTSNVKD
-650 TYIVNSLR
+650 TYIVNATFYDDLKYGK
-658 IIDMMYTN
+658 I
-666 ERYLGYPIKTSHT
+666 RYLGYPIRTVRT
-679 EDGAL
+679 DDDAY

-694 LLDGHVRES
+694 RLDGYVQES

-733 STDLDA
+733 STDLDY
-739 PINTGLYVEGLTRNV
+739 PINTGLYVEGLTRYV
-754 MSDRLREVY
+754 MSDRLREAY
-763 ESNDDFNY
+763 DSNDDFNY

-805 YDGRDKK
+805 YDGRYKK
-812 KELYG
+812 NNLYG
-817 VSSTDDLSASY
+817 VSSTDDLSASD
-828 LHVLQS
+828 LHALQS

-846 NWYRSANMKTAFYR
+846 NWYRSANMKTAFYM
-860 AVSSKGMRMLPVMEK
+860 AVSNKGMRMLPVMEK

-890 DEFGTNGSVF
+890 ADFGQNGGVC
-900 PSLSSITHRGTEVA
+900 PALSRITHRGTEVA

-919 DYDCR
+919 GYDRR

-955 GIVTADQKAAEAAL
+955 GIVTADQKAAEAVL

-1020 YDYSIYSEKRL
+1020 YDYAIYSEKRL

-1037 TEHTYTSARKGTSVT
+1037 TEHTYTSAGKGTSVT

-1062 PVNIVAKGASTDSRD
+1062 PVNVVAKGASTDSRD
-1077 LATLT
+1077 LTTMT

-1090 VKEWLAVPCSAAN
+1090 VKEWLSVPCSVAN
-1103 GPISRDDFL
+1103 GPISRRDFL
-1112 EKSSSEY
+1112 GKSSSEY

-1136 EAVRIIQPG
+1136 EAVRILQPG
-1145 VAFSKRPYT
+1145 VAFCKRPYT
-1154 TSFVGNRQSDAMY
+1154 TSFVGNKQSDAMY

-1217 RHVMDGG
+1217 RHVLDGSRG
-1224 SGVTADTYY
+1224 FTADTYY

-1243 VLPPALDGMTETG
+1243 VLPPALDGMKETG
-1256 GNFWDIRSCVPLRQ
+1256 GNSWDIRSCVPLRQ

-1331 EGMCGAPDAAAVEG
+1331 EGLCDAPDAAAVEG

-1363 STGYCSN
+1363 GTGYSPN

-1389 LTLRQFEGL
+1389 LTIRQFEGL
-1398 NRMDNRN
+1398 NRMGSRN

-1417 LEPTTVYLG
+1417 LEPEYTPV
-1426 SPADKSKATPSEI
+1426 SADNLKAEPSEI

-1526 KLGRLQSDR
+1526 ELGRLQSDR
-1535 RNGSASLATEYGY
+1535 RNGSASLATEYSY

-1631 KYDLMGNILSL
+1631 KYDIMGNILSL

-1672 DAADESPNYS
+1672 DVADESPSYS

-1736 SDNKVCYT
+1736 SDNNVCYT
-1744 YSADGTKLSSTYKN
+1744 YSADGTKLRSTYKKGN
-1758 GDSQV
+1758 SQV
-1763 LPYRPK
+1763 LPYK
-1769 PSSSIKTNGMVTPM
+1769 PTPSLNIKTNGMVTPM

-1799 NNDRLSTI
+1799 NNDRLSAI

-1818 GGGLVMH
+1818 GGGIVMH
-1825 YYVKDHLGSNRLV
+1825 FYVKDHLGSNRLV

-1888 ARWYDPVLGRWMVTD
+1888 ARWYDPVVGRWMATD
-1903 PLQEKYYDIST
+1903 PLQEKYESVSS
-1914 YCYAYNHPTRYV
+1914 YCYTANNPIRFV
-1926 DPTGMEGWLSDWWKQ
+1926 DTDGKVIKLPKGTTYKQ
-1941 NNVGTRLLGG
+1941 IFIVLGNIQKLTDDKVVFSTQKDGSIRIKIASIGNGTKSAGTRL
-1951 IQMAGGSIEAVGGG
+1951 IQRINSSKRIMTINVTSKTADGNSETDDNPANAING
-1965 IGGILTAETGV
+1965 IGSNVNVYFDPNSNPLIPTLNAKTGRVNGEKRPAHV
-1976 GLAGGFALLLHGADN
+1976 GLAHELIHGDRSMRGVAIDYSEN
-1991 AYAGAKQM
+1991 A
-1999 LTGKSQTTYTYT
+1999 TYTYT
-2011 GTKYASQ
+2011 NSRGQRVKQSL
-2018 KLGASEETADQI
+2018 KKEEA
-2030 ATTVDV
+2030 ATI
-2036 GTSLAGGGSGL
+2036 GL
-2047 YKSNRFVTGRLQKHV
+2047 KHV
-2062 NQAVKE
+2062 KKDDITENDIRKE
-2068 VDSEGLKALT
+2068 QGLK
-2078 PKQLRAVQKNSRLY
+2078 LRG
-2092 PAYRGNRIDVRTRQK
+2092 AYIE
-2107 VGNDI
+2107 
-2112 FLKWFD
+2112 
-2118 IKSNYTNGPDFTHR
+2118 
-2132 NKWWDMTTPAQW
+2132 
-2144 QKHVNK
+2144 
-2150 YGKNGTLLNTAPKR
+2150 

>member
-10 SVKYSILAVLS
+10 YVKHTILAVLS

-31 QGPDASEL
+31 QKPTASEL
-39 INNGTLNVPYTLSD
+39 IKDGTLNVPYTLSD

-140 KSTAYNDNSIN
+140 KSEAYNDDDIN
-151 PSRLVKALHN
+151 TSLLVKALHY

-174 AGYSGSFIIQGDSI
+174 AGYSGSFIIQGNSI
-188 RQLPQTDLTIDFCDS
+188 QQLPQTDLTIAFCDN
-203 RDEGV
+203 REEGV

-229 RYNYIRRTYQ
+229 RYNYRRRTYQ
-239 TTNKNDPFYE
+239 TTVKNDKSYE

-258 VITANHTDTISYE
+258 IIT
-271 YEKEPFSRYDFQK
+271 
-284 SADYRSY
+284 
-291 CQPTRGK
+291 
-298 VTESAGNS
+298 
-306 SDGLSPFVHNE
+306 
-317 YPDKRILSA
+317 
-326 IYSRTCS
+326 
-333 IKFIHAKFSSTNYH
+333 
-347 TINGMSVLS
+347 
-356 PDSETVRKVSFTYTS
+356 
-371 TNDGRV
+371 
-377 LLSDMSVKDGD
+377 
-388 RLIDKQKFDYF
+388 
-399 PGQES
+399 
-404 KHTDL
+404 
-409 FGYKNYNPS
+409 
-418 HPERKSFSVLDTDG
+418 
-432 KISMLRIPYLDSAK
+432 
-446 GYTLKKITDGL
+446 
-457 GATTSF
+457 
-463 EYEQSACDSLLL
+463 
-475 PDDRNVSDN
+475 
-484 NNSRTGNNQNTGVTQ
+484 
-499 QGNNNKWTTEWKK
+499 
-512 EPAPVI
+512 
-518 PGTDAPDF
+518 
-526 TLPEDSVYYYVS
+526 
-538 IGLRIKSV
+538 
-546 TVTDPI
+546 
-552 TKRKRIREFS
+552 
-562 YSNPV
+562 
-567 CTVPLKSLGTSSFIS
+567 
-582 IGGTITYNQRM
+582 
-593 QASYTTGATFTTSC
+593 
-607 RTPGAQL
+607 
-614 ENATVY
+614 
-620 YGCVTEKTSGTSLDK
+620 
-635 PVLTKYMFDTSNVQN
+635 
-650 TYIVNSLR
+650 
-658 IIDMMYTN
+658 
-666 ERYLGYPIKTSHT
+666 
-679 EDGAL
+679 
-684 VCAERVFGPQ
+684 
-694 LLDGHVRES
+694 
-703 FWEKAPLV
+703 
-711 SKTTYRCT
+711 
-719 DNGYEPMERTVNRY
+719 
-733 STDLDA
+733 
-739 PINTGLYVEGLTRNV
+739 
-754 MSDRLREVY
+754 
-763 ESNDDFNY
+763 
-771 FPVSVISGRLFKDST
+771 
-786 IVTTFNEDGTS
+786 
-797 RTVAAAYR
+797 
-805 YDGRDKK
+805 
-812 KELYG
+812 
-817 VSSTDDLSASY
+817 
-828 LHVLQS
+828 
-834 VRLSCGNSTVER
+834 
-846 NWYRSANMKTAFYR
+846 ANMKTAFYK
-860 AVSSKGMRMLPVMEK
+860 AVSDKGMRMLPVMEK

-900 PSLSSITHRGTEVA
+900 PSLSRITHRGTEVA

-1020 YDYSIYSEKRL
+1020 YDYAIYSETNL

-1037 TEHTYTSARKGTSVT
+1037 TEHTYTSAGKGTSVT

-1062 PVNIVAKGASTDSRD
+1062 PVNVVAKGASTDSRD

-1090 VKEWLAVPCSAAN
+1090 VKEWLAVPYSAAN
-1103 GPISRDDFL
+1103 GPISQCDFL
-1112 EKSSSEY
+1112 GNSSSEY

-1136 EAVRIIQPG
+1136 EAVRILQPG

-1174 SSDYTFRTLGSYADG
+1174 SNDYTFRTLGSYADG

-1217 RHVMDGG
+1217 RHVLDGSRG
-1224 SGVTADTYY
+1224 FTADTYY

-1243 VLPPALDGMTETG
+1243 VLPPALDGMKETC
-1256 GNFWDIRSCVPLRQ
+1256 GNSWDIRSCVPLRQ

-1277 DDRMLLVEK
+1277 DNRMLLVEK

-1300 TGNAVFSQDG
+1300 TGNTVFSQDG
-1310 NLRKRNRWNFSIPD
+1310 NLRKGNRWNFSIPD

-1331 EGMCGAPDAAAVEG
+1331 EGLCDAPDAAAVKG

-1363 STGYCSN
+1363 STGYCPN

-1398 NRMDNRN
+1398 NRMGSRN

-1417 LEPTTVYLG
+1417 LKPVILYLSYPT
-1426 SPADKSKATPSEI
+1426 DKSKATPSEI

-1526 KLGRLQSDR
+1526 ELGRLQSDR
-1535 RNGSASLATEYGY
+1535 RNGSASLATEYSY

-1631 KYDLMGNILSL
+1631 KYDIMGNILSL

-1725 CINVKPNVLGN
+1725 CIKTRPRIIFKENA
-1736 SDNKVCYT
+1736 DNAIYYT
-1744 YSADGTKLSSTYKN
+1744 YSADGTKLRAKYKEA
-1758 GDSQV
+1758 DS
-1763 LPYRPK
+1763 RPMSNK
-1769 PSSSIKTNGMVTPM
+1769 PNAFKNKIELNIKTNGMVTSMP
-1783 VRLLENNY
+1783 RSLESNY

-1799 NNDRLSTI
+1799 NDDRLSTI

-1818 GGGLVMH
+1818 EDGIVMH

-1888 ARWYDPVLGRWMVTD
+1888 ARWYDPVLGRWMATD
-1903 PLQEKYYDIST
+1903 PLQEKYESFST
-1914 YCYAYNHPTRYV
+1914 YYYANNNPLVFIDFNGKDGVRIVDEDNKTLTIKADYFVITAAQQYRDNNIINVFKGYSSKDIEKMNSYNEY
-1926 DPTGMEGWLSDWWKQ
+1926 LS
-1941 NNVGTRLLGG
+1941 
-1951 IQMAGGSIEAVGGG
+1951 
-1965 IGGILTAETGV
+1965 
-1976 GLAGGFALLLHGADN
+1976 
-1991 AYAGAKQM
+1991 
-1999 LTGKSQTTYTYT
+1999 
-2011 GTKYASQ
+2011 
-2018 KLGASEETADQI
+2018 
-2030 ATTVDV
+2030 
-2036 GTSLAGGGSGL
+2036 
-2047 YKSNRFVTGRLQKHV
+2047 
-2062 NQAVKE
+2062 
-2068 VDSEGLKALT
+2068 
-2078 PKQLRAVQKNSRLY
+2078 
-2092 PAYRGNRIDVRTRQK
+2092 
-2107 VGNDI
+2107 ND
-2112 FLKWFD
+2112 
-2118 IKSNYTNGPDFTHR
+2118 
-2132 NKWWDMTTPAQW
+2132 
-2144 QKHVNK
+2144 
-2150 YGKNGTLLNTAPKR
+2150 

>member
-1 MKKVRHLPW
+1 MKKVWRLPW
-10 SVKYSILAVLS
+10 SVKYTILAVLS

-140 KSTAYNDNSIN
+140 KSEAYNDDNIN
-151 PSRLVKALHN
+151 TSLLVKALHYD
-161 TADTWYDRYSYSF
+161 ADTWYDRYSYSF
-174 AGYSGSFIIQGDSI
+174 AGYSGSFIIQGNSI
-188 RQLPQTDLTIDFCDS
+188 QQLPQTDLDIDFCDS

-208 RNFCITTPDGD
+208 RNFFITTPDGD

-229 RYNYIRRTYQ
+229 RYNYVPLTYHTFGPNGQ
-239 TTNKNDPFYE
+239 SYE

-258 VITANHTDTISYE
+258 IITANNTDTISYK
-271 YEKEPFSRYDFQK
+271 YSREPFSRYDFPK
-284 SADYRSY
+284 SADYRSFS
-291 CQPTRGK
+291 QPPRGT
-298 VTESAGNS
+298 VTEHVGNS
-306 SDGLSPFVHNE
+306 SNELSPYVHNE
-317 YPDKRILSA
+317 YPNKRILAA
-326 IYSRTCS
+326 ISSRTCS

-377 LLSDMSVKDGD
+377 LLSGISVKDGD
-388 RLIDKQKFDYF
+388 RLIDKQEFDYF

-409 FGYKNYNPS
+409 FGYNNYNPS
-418 HPERKSFSVLDTDG
+418 HPERTSFSVLDTDG
-432 KISMLRIPYLDSAK
+432 KISMLRIPYLNSAK
-446 GYTLKKITDGL
+446 GYTLEKITDGL
-457 GATTSF
+457 GATTTF
-463 EYEQSACDSLLL
+463 EYEQSACDLLLL
-475 PDDRNVSDN
+475 PNDRNVSAN
-484 NNSRTGNNQNTGVTQ
+484 NTGTGNNPDIGV
-499 QGNNNKWTTEWKK
+499 KPSDDYKK
-512 EPAPVI
+512 PSKEYEEGPAPLI
-518 PGTDAPDF
+518 PGTEGSKF
-526 TLPEDSVYYYVS
+526 KSLTEDSVYYYVS

-552 TKRKRIREFS
+552 TNRKRIREFS

-567 CTVPLKSLGTSSFIS
+567 CTFPLKNLRPSSFIS
-582 IGGTITYNQRM
+582 PGGTLTYNQRM
-593 QASYTTGATFTTSC
+593 QASYTTGATFTASC
-607 RTPGAQL
+607 RIPGAQL

-635 PVLTKYMFDTSNVQN
+635 PVLTRYMFDTSNVQD
-650 TYIVNSLR
+650 TYIVNAPFYDGLK
-658 IIDMMYTN
+658 YGK
-666 ERYLGYPIKTSHT
+666 ERYLGYPIRTCRT
-679 EDGAL
+679 GDDAY

-694 LLDGHVRES
+694 RLDGHVQES

-711 SKTTYRCT
+711 SKITYRCT
-719 DNGYEPMERTVNRY
+719 DNGYELMERTVNRY
-733 STDLDA
+733 STDLDY
-739 PINTGLYVEGLTRNV
+739 PINTGLYVEGLTRYV
-754 MSDRLREVY
+754 MSDRLREAY
-763 ESNDDFNY
+763 ESNNDFNY
-771 FPVSVISGRLFKDST
+771 FPVSVITGRLFKDST

-805 YDGRDKK
+805 YDGRCQKNN
-812 KELYG
+812 LYG
-817 VSSTDDLSASY
+817 VSSTDDLSASD
-828 LHVLQS
+828 LHALQS

-846 NWYRSANMKTAFYR
+846 NWYRSANMKTAFYM
-860 AVSSKGMRMLPVMEK
+860 AVSNKGMRMLPVMEK

-890 DEFGTNGSVF
+890 ADFGTNGGVC
-900 PSLSSITHRGTEVA
+900 PALSSITHRGTEVA

-969 SSDSVLVTRY
+969 SSDSVFVTRY

-1020 YDYSIYSEKRL
+1020 YDYAIYSEKPL

-1037 TEHTYTSARKGTSVT
+1037 TEHTYTSAGKGTSVT

-1062 PVNIVAKGASTDSRD
+1062 PVNVVAKGASTDSRD
-1077 LATLT
+1077 LATMT

-1103 GPISRDDFL
+1103 GPISRRDFL
-1112 EKSSSEY
+1112 GKSSSEY

-1136 EAVRIIQPG
+1136 EAVRILQPG
-1145 VAFSKRPYT
+1145 VAFSKRPYI
-1154 TSFVGNRQSDAMY
+1154 TSFAGNRQSDAMY

-1217 RHVMDGG
+1217 RHVLDGSRG
-1224 SGVTADTYY
+1224 FTADTYY

-1256 GNFWDIRSCVPLRQ
+1256 GKSWDIRSCAPLRQ

-1277 DDRMLLVEK
+1277 DHRMLLVEK
-1286 KLPGADP
+1286 KLPGAEP

-1310 NLRKRNRWNFSIPD
+1310 NLRKGNRWNFSIPD

-1331 EGMCGAPDAAAVEG
+1331 EGLCGAPDAAAVEG

-1363 STGYCSN
+1363 GTGYCSN

-1398 NRMDNRN
+1398 NHMGSRN
-1405 ARGLKTGTMTAV
+1405 ARGLKTGTMTAI
-1417 LEPTTVYLG
+1417 LEPVYTPV
-1426 SPADKSKATPSEI
+1426 SADNLKAEPSKI

-1535 RNGSASLATEYGY
+1535 RNGSASLVTEYSY

-1599 RGYTFSYDGM
+1599 RGYMFSYDGM
-1609 SRLTAAGYLENGKLN
+1609 SRLTAAAYLENGKLN

-1631 KYDLMGNILSL
+1631 KYDLMGNILTL

-1725 CINVKPNVLGN
+1725 CIKTKPRIIFKENTGN
-1736 SDNKVCYT
+1736 AIYYT
-1744 YSADGTKLSSTYKN
+1744 YSADGTKLRSTYKKD
-1758 GDSQV
+1758 DSQV
-1763 LPYRPK
+1763 LPYK
-1769 PSSSIKTNGMVTPM
+1769 PTPSLNIKTNGMVTPM

-1799 NNDRLSTI
+1799 NNYRLSTI

-1818 GGGLVMH
+1818 VGGIVMH
-1825 YYVKDHLGSNRLV
+1825 FYVKDHLGSNRLV

-1888 ARWYDPVLGRWMVTD
+1888 ARWYDPVLGRWMATD
-1903 PLQEKYYDIST
+1903 PLQEKYASFST
-1914 YCYAYNHPTRYV
+1914 YYYANNNPLVFIDFNGKDGVRIVDEDNKTLTIKADYFVITAAQQYRDNNIINVFKGYSSKDIEKMNSYNEYLNNLKLIVPDGEYKGYSILFDLSFFDAGNV
-1926 DPTGMEGWLSDWWKQ
+1926 LEASIKASGDIYEGNSIGNTMQ
-1941 NNVGTRLLGG
+1941 LGN
-1951 IQMAGGSIEAVGGG
+1951 E
-1965 IGGILTAETGV
+1965 
-1976 GLAGGFALLLHGADN
+1976 
-1991 AYAGAKQM
+1991 K
-1999 LTGKSQTTYTYT
+1999 
-2011 GTKYASQ
+2011 
-2018 KLGASEETADQI
+2018 
-2030 ATTVDV
+2030 
-2036 GTSLAGGGSGL
+2036 
-2047 YKSNRFVTGRLQKHV
+2047 
-2062 NQAVKE
+2062 
-2068 VDSEGLKALT
+2068 
-2078 PKQLRAVQKNSRLY
+2078 
-2092 PAYRGNRIDVRTRQK
+2092 
-2107 VGNDI
+2107 
-2112 FLKWFD
+2112 
-2118 IKSNYTNGPDFTHR
+2118 THR
-2132 NKWWDMTTPAQW
+2132 NLDFQTKYNDDGSTSTVGGAT
-2144 QKHVNK
+2144 VDNK
-2150 YGKNGTLLNTAPKR
+2150 TIVMNKTGDTKMNRIHEIFHTLGFSHPKGSGGKQGIMKYPPNKPSKLDALELSTILFLPTIKKK

>member
-1 MKKVRHLPW
+1 
-10 SVKYSILAVLS
+10 
-21 IIFVSPAAYS
+21 
-31 QGPDASEL
+31 
-39 INNGTLNVPYTLSD
+39 
-53 GTVLPSPEAAQMRR
+53 MRR
-67 YMDHPVALN
+67 YTDHPVALN

-128 SRSVIGVPDEQA
+128 SRTVIGVPDEQA
-140 KSTAYNDNSIN
+140 KSTAYNDDNIN
-151 PSRLVKALHN
+151 TSLLVKALHYD
-161 TADTWYDRYSYSF
+161 ADTWYDRYSYSF
-174 AGYSGSFIIQGDSI
+174 AGYSGSFIIQGNSI
-188 RQLPQTDLTIDFCDS
+188 QQLPQTDLDIDFCDS

-208 RNFCITTPDGD
+208 RNFFITTPDGD

-229 RYNYIRRTYQ
+229 RYNYVPLTYHTFGPNGQ
-239 TTNKNDPFYE
+239 SYE

-258 VITANHTDTISYE
+258 IITANNTDTISYE
-271 YEKEPFSRYDFQK
+271 YDKEPFSRYDFQK
-284 SADYRSY
+284 PADYRSY
-291 CQPTRGK
+291 CQPTHGP
-298 VTESAGNS
+298 VTESVGYS

-333 IKFIHAKFSSTNYH
+333 IKFIHAKYSSTNYH

-377 LLSDMSVKDGD
+377 LLSGISVKDGD
-388 RLIDKQKFDYF
+388 RLIDKQEFDYF
-399 PGQES
+399 PGQKT

-409 FGYKNYNPS
+409 FGYNNYNPS
-418 HPERKSFSVLDTDG
+418 HPERTSFSVLDTDG

-457 GATTSF
+457 GATTTF

-475 PDDRNVSDN
+475 PNDQKVSAN
-484 NNSRTGNNQNTGVTQ
+484 NTGTGNNQDTGVTQ
-499 QGNNNKWTTEWKK
+499 PGNNELSKDWNEG
-512 EPAPVI
+512 PAPLI
-518 PGTDAPDF
+518 PGTEGSKF
-526 TLPEDSVYYYVS
+526 KLLTEDSVYYYVS

-567 CTVPLKSLGTSSFIS
+567 CTFPLKSLRPSSFIS
-582 IGGTITYNQRM
+582 PGGTITYQVM
-593 QASYTTGATFTTSC
+593 LASYTTGATFTTSC

-620 YGCVTEKTSGTSLDK
+620 YGCVTEKTSGTSLDR
-635 PVLTKYMFDTSNVQN
+635 PVLTRYMFDTSNVKD
-650 TYIVNSLR
+650 TYIVNATFYDDLKYGK
-658 IIDMMYTN
+658 I
-666 ERYLGYPIKTSHT
+666 RYLGYPIRTVRT
-679 EDGAL
+679 DDDAY

-694 LLDGHVRES
+694 RLDGYVQES

-733 STDLDA
+733 STDLDY
-739 PINTGLYVEGLTRNV
+739 PINTGLYVEGLTRYV
-754 MSDRLREVY
+754 MSDRLREAY
-763 ESNDDFNY
+763 DSNDDFNY

-805 YDGRDKK
+805 YDGRYKK
-812 KELYG
+812 NNLYG
-817 VSSTDDLSASY
+817 VSSTDDLSASD
-828 LHVLQS
+828 LHALQS

-846 NWYRSANMKTAFYR
+846 NWYRSANMKTAFYM
-860 AVSSKGMRMLPVMEK
+860 AVSNKGMRMLPVMEK

-890 DEFGTNGSVF
+890 ADFGKNGGVC
-900 PSLSSITHRGTEVA
+900 PALSRITHRGTEVA

-919 DYDCR
+919 GYDRR

-1020 YDYSIYSEKRL
+1020 YDYAIYSEKRL

-1037 TEHTYTSARKGTSVT
+1037 TEHTYTSAGKGTSVT

-1062 PVNIVAKGASTDSRD
+1062 PVNVVAKGASTDSRD
-1077 LATLT
+1077 LTTMT

-1090 VKEWLAVPCSAAN
+1090 VKEWLSVPCSVAN
-1103 GPISRDDFL
+1103 GPISRRDFL
-1112 EKSSSEY
+1112 GKSSSEY

-1136 EAVRIIQPG
+1136 EAVRILQPG
-1145 VAFSKRPYT
+1145 VAFSKRPYI
-1154 TSFVGNRQSDAMY
+1154 TSFAGNRQSDAMY

-1217 RHVMDGG
+1217 RHVLDG
-1224 SGVTADTYY
+1224 SRGVTADTYY

-1256 GNFWDIRSCVPLRQ
+1256 GNSWDIRSCVPLRQ

-1310 NLRKRNRWNFSIPD
+1310 NLRKGNRWNFSIPD

-1331 EGMCGAPDAAAVEG
+1331 EGLCDAPDAAAVEG

-1363 STGYCSN
+1363 GTGYCSN

-1398 NRMDNRN
+1398 NRMGSRN
-1405 ARGLKTGTMTAV
+1405 ARGLKTGTMTAI
-1417 LEPTTVYLG
+1417 LEPVYTPV
-1426 SPADKSKATPSEI
+1426 SADNLKAEPSKI

-1516 SVTLADNRYD
+1516 SVMLADNRYD
-1526 KLGRLQSDR
+1526 ELGRLQSDR

-1548 NLHGMPTRIST
+1548 NLQGMPTRIST
-1559 PLYTESLFYEQPH
+1559 PLYTESLFYEQTH

-1609 SRLTAAGYLENGKLN
+1609 SRLTAAAYLENGKLN

-1631 KYDLMGNILSL
+1631 KYDLMGNILTL

-1672 DAADESPNYS
+1672 DVADESPSYS

-1725 CINVKPNVLGN
+1725 CIKTRPRIIFKENA
-1736 SDNKVCYT
+1736 DNAIYYT
-1744 YSADGTKLSSTYKN
+1744 YSADGTKLRAKYKEA
-1758 GDSQV
+1758 DS
-1763 LPYRPK
+1763 RPMSYK
-1769 PSSSIKTNGMVTPM
+1769 PNVFKNKIELNIKTNGMVTPM
-1783 VRLLENNY
+1783 ARSLESNY

-1799 NNDRLSTI
+1799 NDDRLSTI

-1818 GGGLVMH
+1818 GGGIVMH
-1825 YYVKDHLGSNRLV
+1825 FYVKDHLGSNRLV

-1888 ARWYDPVLGRWMVTD
+1888 ARWYDPVVGRWMATD
-1903 PLQEKYYDIST
+1903 PLQEKYESVSS
-1914 YCYAYNHPTRYV
+1914 YCYTANNPIRFV
-1926 DPTGMEGWLSDWWKQ
+1926 DTDGKVIKLPKGTTYKQ
-1941 NNVGTRLLGG
+1941 IFIVLGNIQKLTDDKVVFSTQKDGSIRIKIASIGNGTKSAGTRL
-1951 IQMAGGSIEAVGGG
+1951 IQRINSSKRIMTINVTSKTADGNSETDDNPANAING
-1965 IGGILTAETGV
+1965 IGSNVNVYFDPNSNPLIPTLNAKTGRVNGEKRPAHV
-1976 GLAGGFALLLHGADN
+1976 GLAHELIHGDRSMRGVAIDYSEN
-1991 AYAGAKQM
+1991 A
-1999 LTGKSQTTYTYT
+1999 TYTYT
-2011 GTKYASQ
+2011 NSRGQRVKQSL
-2018 KLGASEETADQI
+2018 KKEEA
-2030 ATTVDV
+2030 ATI
-2036 GTSLAGGGSGL
+2036 GL
-2047 YKSNRFVTGRLQKHV
+2047 KHV
-2062 NQAVKE
+2062 KKDDITENDIRKE
-2068 VDSEGLKALT
+2068 QGLK
-2078 PKQLRAVQKNSRLY
+2078 LRG
-2092 PAYRGNRIDVRTRQK
+2092 AYIE
-2107 VGNDI
+2107 
-2112 FLKWFD
+2112 
-2118 IKSNYTNGPDFTHR
+2118 
-2132 NKWWDMTTPAQW
+2132 
-2144 QKHVNK
+2144 
-2150 YGKNGTLLNTAPKR
+2150 

>member
-10 SVKYSILAVLS
+10 YVKYTIFAVLY

-31 QGPDASEL
+31 QNPTPSEL

-128 SRSVIGVPDEQA
+128 SRSVLGVPDEQA
-140 KSTAYNDNSIN
+140 KSTAYNDNSVN
-151 PSRLVKALHN
+151 PSRLADALHN

-188 RQLPQTDLTIDFCDS
+188 KQLPQTDLAIDFYDS

-229 RYNYIRRTYQ
+229 RYNYIRRIYQ
-239 TTNKNDPFYE
+239 TTDKNTPFYE
-249 AVTAWHLSR
+249 AVTAWYLSR
-258 VITANHTDTISYE
+258 IITANNTDTISYE

-291 CQPTRGK
+291 CLPARGP
-298 VTESAGNS
+298 VTESVGNS

-326 IYSRTCS
+326 IYSRTCR

-347 TINGMSVLS
+347 TINGMDVLS

-377 LLSDMSVKDGD
+377 LLSGMSVKDGN
-388 RLIDKQKFDYF
+388 RLIDKQKFEYF
-399 PGQES
+399 PGQKS

-409 FGYKNYNPS
+409 FGYNNYNPS
-418 HPERKSFSVLDTDG
+418 HPERTSFSVLDTDG
-432 KISMLRIPYLDSAK
+432 KISMLRIPYLNSAK
-446 GYTLKKITDGL
+446 GYTLEKITDGL
-457 GATTSF
+457 GATTTF

-679 EDGAL
+679 EDGAY

-694 LLDGHVRES
+694 ILDGHVRES

-711 SKTTYRCT
+711 CKTTYRCT

-739 PINTGLYVEGLTRNV
+739 PINTGLYVEGLTRV
-754 MSDRLREVY
+754 VTAGTPHEVY

-805 YDGRDKK
+805 YDGRHKK
-812 KELYG
+812 NNLYG
-817 VSSTDDLSASY
+817 VSSTDDLSTSY

-834 VRLSCGNSTVER
+834 VRMSCGNSTVER

-880 NDTVIVRNDY
+880 NDTVIVMNDY
-890 DEFGTNGSVF
+890 AYFGTNASVF

-919 DYDCR
+919 DYDRR
-924 GNLLATRINSG
+924 GNLLATRINNG

-941 WDTEASLPVAAIKG
+941 WDTEASLPVAVIKG

-979 AYKPL
+979 AYRPL
-984 VGCTAIS
+984 VGCTAIY

-1020 YDYSIYSEKRL
+1020 FDYSIYSEKRL

-1062 PVNIVAKGASTDSRD
+1062 PVNVVARGASTDSRD

-1103 GPISRDDFL
+1103 GPISRRDFL
-1112 EKSSSEY
+1112 GNSSSEY

-1124 FRESQYELSPSA
+1124 FKESQYELSPSA
-1136 EAVRIIQPG
+1136 EAVRILQPG

-1217 RHVMDGG
+1217 RHVMDG
-1224 SGVTADTYY
+1224 SRGVTADTYY

-1256 GNFWDIRSCVPLRQ
+1256 GNSWDIRSCVPLRQ

-1331 EGMCGAPDAAAVEG
+1331 EGLCGAPDAAAVEG

-1363 STGYCSN
+1363 GTGYCSN

-1398 NRMDNRN
+1398 NRTGNCN

-1526 KLGRLQSDR
+1526 ELGRLQSDR

-1559 PLYTESLFYEQPH
+1559 PLYTENLFYEQPH

-1672 DAADESPNYS
+1672 DAADESPSYS

-1690 ANEETEYTYDA
+1690 SNEETEYTYDA

-1713 TSIDYNVLDLPQ
+1713 TSIEYNVLDLPQ
-1725 CINVKPNVLGN
+1725 CINIKPNVLGN
-1736 SDNKVCYT
+1736 SDNNVCYT
-1744 YSADGTKLSSTYKN
+1744 YSADGTKLRSTYKKGN
-1758 GDSQV
+1758 SQV
-1763 LPYRPK
+1763 LPYKPT
-1769 PSSSIKTNGMVTPM
+1769 PSSNIKTNGMVTPT
-1783 VRLLENNY
+1783 VKTFESNY
-1791 YYCSNLVY
+1791 HYCSNLVY

-1818 GGGLVMH
+1818 GGGIVMH
-1825 YYVKDHLGSNRLV
+1825 FYVKDHLGSNRLV

-1888 ARWYDPVLGRWMVTD
+1888 ARWYDPVVGRWMATD
-1903 PLQEKYYDIST
+1903 PLQEKYESVSS
-1914 YCYAYNHPTRYV
+1914 YCYTANNPIRFV
-1926 DPTGMEGWLSDWWKQ
+1926 DTDGKVIKLPKGTTYKQ
-1941 NNVGTRLLGG
+1941 IFIVLGNIQKLTDDKVVFSTQKDGSIRIKIASIGNGTKSAGTRL
-1951 IQMAGGSIEAVGGG
+1951 IQRINSSKRIMTINVTSKTADGNSETDDNPANAING
-1965 IGGILTAETGV
+1965 IGSNVNVYFDPNSNPLIPTLNAKTGRVNGEKRPAHV
-1976 GLAGGFALLLHGADN
+1976 GLAHELIHGDRSMRGVAIDYSEN
-1991 AYAGAKQM
+1991 A
-1999 LTGKSQTTYTYT
+1999 TYTYT
-2011 GTKYASQ
+2011 
-2018 KLGASEETADQI
+2018 
-2030 ATTVDV
+2030 
-2036 GTSLAGGGSGL
+2036 
-2047 YKSNRFVTGRLQKHV
+2047 
-2062 NQAVKE
+2062 
-2068 VDSEGLKALT
+2068 
-2078 PKQLRAVQKNSRLY
+2078 NSRGQ
-2092 PAYRGNRIDVRTRQK
+2092 RVKQS
-2107 VGNDI
+2107 
-2112 FLKWFD
+2112 LK
-2118 IKSNYTNGPDFTHR
+2118 KR
-2132 NKWWDMTTPAQW
+2132 KLQ
-2144 QKHVNK
+2144 
-2150 YGKNGTLLNTAPKR
+2150 LLA

>member
-10 SVKYSILAVLS
+10 YVKYTILAVLS

-31 QGPDASEL
+31 QGPAASEL
-39 INNGTLNVPYTLSD
+39 IKDGTLNVPYTLSD
-53 GTVLPSPEAAQMRR
+53 GTVLPSPEAARMRR
-67 YMDHPVALN
+67 YTDHPVALN

-128 SRSVIGVPDEQA
+128 SRTVIGVPDEQA
-140 KSTAYNDNSIN
+140 KSTAYNDDNIN
-151 PSRLVKALHN
+151 TSLLVKALHYD
-161 TADTWYDRYSYSF
+161 ADTWYDRYSYSF
-174 AGYSGSFIIQGDSI
+174 AGYSGSFIIQGNSI
-188 RQLPQTDLTIDFCDS
+188 QQLPQTDLDIDFCDS

-208 RNFCITTPDGD
+208 RNFFITTPDGD

-229 RYNYIRRTYQ
+229 RYNYVPLTYHTFGPNGQ
-239 TTNKNDPFYE
+239 SYE

-258 VITANHTDTISYE
+258 IITANNTDTISYE
-271 YEKEPFSRYDFQK
+271 YDKEPFSRYDFQK
-284 SADYRSY
+284 PADYRSY
-291 CQPTRGK
+291 CQPTHGP
-298 VTESAGNS
+298 VTESVGYS

-333 IKFIHAKFSSTNYH
+333 IKFIHAKYSSTNYH

-377 LLSDMSVKDGD
+377 LLSGISVKDGD
-388 RLIDKQKFDYF
+388 RLIDKQEFDYF
-399 PGQES
+399 PGQKT

-409 FGYKNYNPS
+409 FGYNNYNPS
-418 HPERKSFSVLDTDG
+418 HPERTSFSVLDTDG

-457 GATTSF
+457 GATTTF

-475 PDDRNVSDN
+475 PNDQKVSAN
-484 NNSRTGNNQNTGVTQ
+484 NTGTGNNQDTGVTQ
-499 QGNNNKWTTEWKK
+499 PGNNELSKDWNEG
-512 EPAPVI
+512 PAPLI
-518 PGTDAPDF
+518 PGTEGSKF
-526 TLPEDSVYYYVS
+526 KLLTEDSVYYYVS

-567 CTVPLKSLGTSSFIS
+567 CTFPLKSLRPSSFIS
-582 IGGTITYNQRM
+582 PGGTITYQVM
-593 QASYTTGATFTTSC
+593 LASYTTGATFTTSC

-620 YGCVTEKTSGTSLDK
+620 YGCVTEKTSGTSLDR
-635 PVLTKYMFDTSNVQN
+635 PVLTRYMFDTSNVKD
-650 TYIVNSLR
+650 TYIVNATFYDDLKYGK
-658 IIDMMYTN
+658 I
-666 ERYLGYPIKTSHT
+666 RYLGYPIRTVRT
-679 EDGAL
+679 DDDAY

-694 LLDGHVRES
+694 RLDGYVQES

-733 STDLDA
+733 STDLDY
-739 PINTGLYVEGLTRNV
+739 PINTGLYVEGLTRYV
-754 MSDRLREVY
+754 MSDRLREAY
-763 ESNDDFNY
+763 DSNDDFNY

-805 YDGRDKK
+805 YDGRYKK
-812 KELYG
+812 NNLYG
-817 VSSTDDLSASY
+817 VSSTDDLSASD
-828 LHVLQS
+828 LHALQS

-846 NWYRSANMKTAFYR
+846 NWYRSANMKTAFYM
-860 AVSSKGMRMLPVMEK
+860 AVSNKGMRMLPVMEK

-890 DEFGTNGSVF
+890 ADFGKNGGVC
-900 PSLSSITHRGTEVA
+900 PALSRITHRGTEVA

-919 DYDCR
+919 GYDRR

-1020 YDYSIYSEKRL
+1020 YDYAIYSEKRL

-1037 TEHTYTSARKGTSVT
+1037 TEHTYTSAGKGTSVT

-1062 PVNIVAKGASTDSRD
+1062 PVNVVAKGASTDSRD
-1077 LATLT
+1077 LTTMT

-1090 VKEWLAVPCSAAN
+1090 VKEWLSVPCSVAN
-1103 GPISRDDFL
+1103 GPISRRDFL
-1112 EKSSSEY
+1112 GKSSSEY

-1136 EAVRIIQPG
+1136 EAVRILQPG
-1145 VAFSKRPYT
+1145 VAFSKRPYI
-1154 TSFVGNRQSDAMY
+1154 TSFAGNRQSDAMY

-1217 RHVMDGG
+1217 RHVLDG
-1224 SGVTADTYY
+1224 SRGVTADTYY

-1256 GNFWDIRSCVPLRQ
+1256 GNSWDIRSCVPLRQ

-1310 NLRKRNRWNFSIPD
+1310 NLRKGNRWNFSIPD

-1331 EGMCGAPDAAAVEG
+1331 EGLCDAPDAAAVEG

-1363 STGYCSN
+1363 GTGYCSN

-1398 NRMDNRN
+1398 NRMGSRN
-1405 ARGLKTGTMTAV
+1405 ARGLKTGTMTAI
-1417 LEPTTVYLG
+1417 LEPVYTPV
-1426 SPADKSKATPSEI
+1426 SADNLKAEPSKI

-1516 SVTLADNRYD
+1516 SVMLADNRYD
-1526 KLGRLQSDR
+1526 ELGRLQSDR

-1548 NLHGMPTRIST
+1548 NLQGMPTRIST
-1559 PLYTESLFYEQPH
+1559 PLYTESLFYEQTH

-1609 SRLTAAGYLENGKLN
+1609 SRLTAAAYLENGKLN

-1631 KYDLMGNILSL
+1631 KYDLMGNILTL

-1672 DAADESPNYS
+1672 DVADESPSYS

-1725 CINVKPNVLGN
+1725 CIKTRPRIIFKENA
-1736 SDNKVCYT
+1736 DNAIYYT
-1744 YSADGTKLSSTYKN
+1744 YSADGTKLRAKYKEA
-1758 GDSQV
+1758 DS
-1763 LPYRPK
+1763 RPMSYK
-1769 PSSSIKTNGMVTPM
+1769 PNVFKNKIELNIKTNGMVTPM
-1783 VRLLENNY
+1783 ARSLESNY

-1799 NNDRLSTI
+1799 NDDRLSTI

-1818 GGGLVMH
+1818 GGGIVMH
-1825 YYVKDHLGSNRLV
+1825 FYVKDHLGSNRLV

-1888 ARWYDPVLGRWMVTD
+1888 ARWYDPVVGRWMATD
-1903 PLQEKYYDIST
+1903 PLQEKYESVSS
-1914 YCYAYNHPTRYV
+1914 YCYTANNPIRFV
-1926 DPTGMEGWLSDWWKQ
+1926 DTDGKVIKLPKGTTYKQ
-1941 NNVGTRLLGG
+1941 IFIVLGNIQKLTDDKVVFSTQKDGSIRIKIASIGNGTKSAGTRL
-1951 IQMAGGSIEAVGGG
+1951 IQRINSSKRIMTINVTSKTADGNSETDDNPANAING
-1965 IGGILTAETGV
+1965 IGSNVNVYFDPNSNPLIPTLNAKTGRVNGEKRPAHV
-1976 GLAGGFALLLHGADN
+1976 GLAHELIHGDRSMRGVAIDYSEN
-1991 AYAGAKQM
+1991 A
-1999 LTGKSQTTYTYT
+1999 TYTYT
-2011 GTKYASQ
+2011 NSRGQRVKQSL
-2018 KLGASEETADQI
+2018 KKEEA
-2030 ATTVDV
+2030 ATI
-2036 GTSLAGGGSGL
+2036 GL
-2047 YKSNRFVTGRLQKHV
+2047 KHV
-2062 NQAVKE
+2062 KKDDITENDIRKE
-2068 VDSEGLKALT
+2068 QGLK
-2078 PKQLRAVQKNSRLY
+2078 LRG
-2092 PAYRGNRIDVRTRQK
+2092 AYIE
-2107 VGNDI
+2107 
-2112 FLKWFD
+2112 
-2118 IKSNYTNGPDFTHR
+2118 
-2132 NKWWDMTTPAQW
+2132 
-2144 QKHVNK
+2144 
-2150 YGKNGTLLNTAPKR
+2150 

>member
-1 MKKVRHLPW
+1 MKKVRRLPW
-10 SVKYSILAVLS
+10 SVKYTILAVLS
-21 IIFVSPAAYS
+21 IIYVSPAAYS
-31 QGPDASEL
+31 QGTDAFEL
-39 INNGTLNVPYTLSD
+39 IKNGTLNVPYTLSD
-53 GTVLPSPEAAQMRR
+53 GTVLPSPEAARMRR

-140 KSTAYNDNSIN
+140 KSTAYNDNSVN
-151 PSRLVKALHN
+151 PSRLAGALQN
-161 TADTWYDRYSYSF
+161 TVDTWYDRYSYSF
-174 AGYSGSFIIQGDSI
+174 AGYSGSFIIQGNSI
-188 RQLPQTDLTIDFCDS
+188 QQLPQTDLTIAFCDS

-239 TTNKNDPFYE
+239 TTDKNDQCYE

-258 VITANHTDTISYE
+258 IITANNTDTISYE
-271 YEKEPFSRYDFQK
+271 YDKEPFSRYDFQK
-284 SADYRSY
+284 PADYRSY
-291 CQPTRGK
+291 CQPTHGP
-298 VTESAGNS
+298 VTESVGYS

-333 IKFIHAKFSSTNYH
+333 IKFIHAKYSSTNYH

-371 TNDGRV
+371 TDDGRV

-388 RLIDKQKFDYF
+388 RLIDKQKFEYF
-399 PGQES
+399 PGQKS

-409 FGYKNYNPS
+409 FGYNNYNSS
-418 HPERKSFSVLDTDG
+418 HQERKSFSVLDTDG
-432 KISMLRIPYLDSAK
+432 KISMLRIPFLNSAK
-446 GYTLKKITDGL
+446 GYTLEKITDGL
-457 GATTSF
+457 GATTTF

-475 PDDRNVSDN
+475 PNDQKVSAN
-484 NNSRTGNNQNTGVTQ
+484 NNSGTGNNQNTGVTQ
-499 QGNNNKWTTEWKK
+499 SGNNKEWTTEWKK
-512 EPAPVI
+512 GPAPLI
-518 PGTDAPDF
+518 PGTDGLKF
-526 TLPEDSVYYYVS
+526 KSIVEDSVYYYVS

-567 CTVPLKSLGTSSFIS
+567 CTFPLKSLRPSSFIS
-582 IGGTITYNQRM
+582 LGGTIIYQGM

-635 PVLTKYMFDTSNVQN
+635 PILTKYMFDTSNVKD
-650 TYIVNSLR
+650 TYIVNAPFYDDLKSGK
-658 IIDMMYTN
+658 
-666 ERYLGYPIKTSHT
+666 ERYLGYPIRTVRT
-679 EDGAL
+679 DEDAY

-694 LLDGHVRES
+694 RLDGHVQES

-711 SKTTYRCT
+711 SKTTYRST

-739 PINTGLYVEGLTRNV
+739 PINTGLYVEGLTRV
-754 MSDRLREVY
+754 VTAGTPREVY

-771 FPVSVISGRLFKDST
+771 FPVSVIGGRLFKDST

-797 RTVAAAYR
+797 RTIAAAYR

-817 VSSTDDLSASY
+817 VTSTDDFSASD

-860 AVSSKGMRMLPVMEK
+860 AVNDKGMRMLPVMEK

-890 DEFGTNGSVF
+890 DDFGTNVSVF
-900 PSLSSITHRGTEVA
+900 PSLSRITHRGAEVA

-919 DYDCR
+919 GYDCR

-969 SSDSVLVTRY
+969 SLDSVLVTRY

-1020 YDYSIYSEKRL
+1020 YDYAIYSEKPL

-1037 TEHTYTSARKGTSVT
+1037 TEHTYTSAGKGTSVT

-1062 PVNIVAKGASTDSRD
+1062 PVNVVARGASTDGRD

-1103 GPISRDDFL
+1103 GPISRDDFFG
-1112 EKSSSEY
+1112 KSSSEY

-1136 EAVRIIQPG
+1136 EAVRILQPG
-1145 VAFSKRPYT
+1145 VAFSKRPHT

-1174 SSDYTFRTLGSYADG
+1174 SNDYTFRTLGSYADG

-1217 RHVMDGG
+1217 RHVLDGSRG
-1224 SGVTADTYY
+1224 FTADTYY

-1243 VLPPALDGMTETG
+1243 VLPPALNGMTRT
-1256 GNFWDIRSCVPLRQ
+1256 NWKSWDIRSCMPLRQ

-1300 TGNAVFSQDG
+1300 TGNTVFSQDG
-1310 NLRKRNRWNFSIPD
+1310 NLRKGNRWKFSIPD

-1331 EGMCGAPDAAAVEG
+1331 EGLCDAPDAAAVEG

-1363 STGYCSN
+1363 GTGYCSN

-1398 NRMDNRN
+1398 NRMGNRN

-1417 LEPTTVYLG
+1417 LEPVCTPV
-1426 SPADKSKATPSEI
+1426 SADNLKAEPSEI

-1526 KLGRLQSDR
+1526 ELGRLQSDR

-1548 NLHGMPTRIST
+1548 NLQGMPTRIST
-1559 PLYTESLFYEQPH
+1559 PLYTESLFYEQTH

-1609 SRLTAAGYLENGKLN
+1609 SRLTAAAYLENGKLN

-1631 KYDLMGNILSL
+1631 KYDLMGNILTL

-1672 DAADESPNYS
+1672 DVADESPSYS

-1736 SDNKVCYT
+1736 SDNNVCYT
-1744 YSADGTKLSSTYKN
+1744 YSADGTKLRSTYKKGN
-1758 GDSQV
+1758 SQV
-1763 LPYRPK
+1763 LPYK
-1769 PSSSIKTNGMVTPM
+1769 PTPSLNIKTNGMVTPM

-1799 NNDRLSTI
+1799 NNDRLSAI

-1818 GGGLVMH
+1818 GGGIVMH
-1825 YYVKDHLGSNRLV
+1825 FYVKDHLGSNRLV

-1888 ARWYDPVLGRWMVTD
+1888 ARWYDPVVGRWMATD
-1903 PLQEKYYDIST
+1903 PLQEKYESVSS
-1914 YCYAYNHPTRYV
+1914 YCYTANNPIRFV
-1926 DPTGMEGWLSDWWKQ
+1926 DTDGKVIKLPKGTTYKQ
-1941 NNVGTRLLGG
+1941 IFIVLGNIQKLTDDKVVFSTQKDGSIRIKIASIGNGTKSAGTRL
-1951 IQMAGGSIEAVGGG
+1951 IQRINSSKRIMTINVTSKTADGNSETDDNPANAING
-1965 IGGILTAETGV
+1965 IGSNVNVYFDPNSNPLIPTLNAKTGRVNGEKRPAHV
-1976 GLAGGFALLLHGADN
+1976 GLAHELIHGDRSMRGVAIDYSEN
-1991 AYAGAKQM
+1991 A
-1999 LTGKSQTTYTYT
+1999 TYTYT
-2011 GTKYASQ
+2011 NSRGQRVKQSL
-2018 KLGASEETADQI
+2018 KKEEA
-2030 ATTVDV
+2030 ATI
-2036 GTSLAGGGSGL
+2036 GL
-2047 YKSNRFVTGRLQKHV
+2047 KHV
-2062 NQAVKE
+2062 KKDDITENDIRKE
-2068 VDSEGLKALT
+2068 QGLK
-2078 PKQLRAVQKNSRLY
+2078 LRG
-2092 PAYRGNRIDVRTRQK
+2092 AYIE
-2107 VGNDI
+2107 
-2112 FLKWFD
+2112 
-2118 IKSNYTNGPDFTHR
+2118 
-2132 NKWWDMTTPAQW
+2132 
-2144 QKHVNK
+2144 
-2150 YGKNGTLLNTAPKR
+2150 

>member
-10 SVKYSILAVLS
+10 YIKYTILAVLS

-31 QGPDASEL
+31 QGPAASEL
-39 INNGTLNVPYTLSD
+39 IKDGTLNVPYTLSD
-53 GTVLPSPEAAQMRR
+53 GTVLPSPEAARMRR
-67 YMDHPVALN
+67 YTDHPVALN

-140 KSTAYNDNSIN
+140 KSEAYNDDNIN
-151 PSRLVKALHN
+151 TSLLVKALHYD
-161 TADTWYDRYSYSF
+161 ADTWYDRYSYSF
-174 AGYSGSFIIQGDSI
+174 AGYSGSFIIQGKSI
-188 RQLPQTDLTIDFCDS
+188 QQLPQTDLTIAFCDS
-203 RDEGV
+203 IDEGV

-229 RYNYIRRTYQ
+229 RYNYVPLTYHTFGPNGQ
-239 TTNKNDPFYE
+239 SYE

-258 VITANHTDTISYE
+258 IITANNIDTISYK
-271 YEKEPFSRYDFQK
+271 YSREPFSRYDFQK
-284 SADYRSY
+284 SAYYRSFS
-291 CQPTRGK
+291 QPPHGP
-298 VTESAGNS
+298 VTESVGYS
-306 SDGLSPFVHNE
+306 SDGLSPYVHNE

-326 IYSRTCS
+326 ISSRTCR

-377 LLSDMSVKDGD
+377 LLSDISVKDGD
-388 RLIDKQKFDYF
+388 RLIDKQKFEYF
-399 PGQES
+399 PGQKS

-409 FGYKNYNPS
+409 FGYNNYNSS
-418 HPERKSFSVLDTDG
+418 HQERTSFSVLDTDG
-432 KISMLRIPYLDSAK
+432 KISMLRIPYLNSAK
-446 GYTLKKITDGL
+446 GYTLEKITDGL
-457 GATTSF
+457 GATTTF
-463 EYEQSACDSLLL
+463 EYEQSACDSLLF
-475 PDDRNVSDN
+475 PNDRNVSAN
-484 NNSRTGNNQNTGVTQ
+484 NTGTGNNPDIGV
-499 QGNNNKWTTEWKK
+499 KPSDDYKK
-512 EPAPVI
+512 PSKEYEEGPAPLI
-518 PGTDAPDF
+518 PGTDGSKF
-526 TLPEDSVYYYVS
+526 KSLTEDSVYYYVS

-546 TVTDPI
+546 IVTDPI
-552 TKRKRIREFS
+552 TNRKRIREFS

-567 CTVPLKSLGTSSFIS
+567 CTFPLKNLRPSSFIS
-582 IGGTITYNQRM
+582 PGGTLTYNQRM
-593 QASYTTGATFTTSC
+593 QASYTTGATFTASC
-607 RTPGAQL
+607 RIPGAQL

-635 PVLTKYMFDTSNVQN
+635 PILTRYMFDTSNVQD
-650 TYIVNSLR
+650 TYIVNAPFYDGLK
-658 IIDMMYTN
+658 YGK
-666 ERYLGYPIKTSHT
+666 ERYLGYPIRTCRT
-679 EDGAL
+679 GDDAY

-694 LLDGHVRES
+694 RLDGHVQES

-739 PINTGLYVEGLTRNV
+739 PINTGLYVEGLTRYV
-754 MSDRLREVY
+754 MSDRLREAY
-763 ESNDDFNY
+763 DSNDDFNY

-805 YDGRDKK
+805 YDGRHKNND
-812 KELYG
+812 LYG
-817 VSSTDDLSASY
+817 VSSTDDLSASD
-828 LHVLQS
+828 LHALQS

-846 NWYRSANMKTAFYR
+846 NWYRSANMKTAFYM
-860 AVSSKGMRMLPVMEK
+860 AVSNKGMRMLPVMEK

-890 DEFGTNGSVF
+890 ADFGKNGGVC
-900 PSLSSITHRGTEVA
+900 PALSRITHRGTEVA

-919 DYDCR
+919 GYDRR

-955 GIVTADQKAAEAAL
+955 GIVTAGQKAAEAAL
-969 SSDSVLVTRY
+969 SSDSELVTRY
-979 AYKPL
+979 TYRPL

-1020 YDYSIYSEKRL
+1020 YDYAIYSEKPL

-1037 TEHTYTSARKGTSVT
+1037 TEHTYTSAGKGTFVT

-1062 PVNIVAKGASTDSRD
+1062 PVNVVAKGASTDSRD

-1103 GPISRDDFL
+1103 GPISRCDFL
-1112 EKSSSEY
+1112 RKSSSEY

-1136 EAVRIIQPG
+1136 EAVRILQPG
-1145 VAFSKRPYT
+1145 VAFSKRPYI
-1154 TSFVGNRQSDAMY
+1154 TSFAGNRQSDAMY

-1217 RHVMDGG
+1217 RHVLDGSRG
-1224 SGVTADTYY
+1224 FTADTYY

-1256 GNFWDIRSCVPLRQ
+1256 GKSWDIRSCAPLRQ

-1277 DDRMLLVEK
+1277 DHRMLLVEK
-1286 KLPGADP
+1286 KLPGAEP

-1300 TGNAVFSQDG
+1300 TGNTVFSQDG
-1310 NLRKRNRWNFSIPD
+1310 NLRKGNRWNFSIPD

-1331 EGMCGAPDAAAVEG
+1331 EGLCDAPDAAAVEG

-1363 STGYCSN
+1363 GTGYCSN

-1398 NRMDNRN
+1398 NRMGSRN
-1405 ARGLKTGTMTAV
+1405 ARGLKTGTMTAI
-1417 LEPTTVYLG
+1417 LEPVYTPV
-1426 SPADKSKATPSEI
+1426 SADNLKAEPSKI
-1439 CSVVSYDSEDRI
+1439 CSVVSYDNEDRI

-1526 KLGRLQSDR
+1526 ELGRLQSDR
-1535 RNGSASLATEYGY
+1535 RNGSASLATEYSY

-1559 PLYTESLFYEQPH
+1559 PLYTESLFYEQQH

-1631 KYDLMGNILSL
+1631 KYDLMGNILTL

-1672 DAADESPNYS
+1672 DAADESPSYS

-1725 CINVKPNVLGN
+1725 CIKTKPRIIFKESTGN
-1736 SDNKVCYT
+1736 TIYYT
-1744 YSADGTKLSSTYKN
+1744 YSADGTKLRATYMEA
-1758 GDSQV
+1758 DSRTM
-1763 LPYRPK
+1763 PYK
-1769 PSSSIKTNGMVTPM
+1769 PNALYNNNTGINIKTSGMVTPS
-1783 VRLLENNY
+1783 VKPLESNY
-1791 YYCSNLVY
+1791 HYCSNLVY
-1799 NNDRLSTI
+1799 NNDRLSAI

-1818 GGGLVMH
+1818 GGGIVMH
-1825 YYVKDHLGSNRLV
+1825 FYVKDHLGSNRLV

-1888 ARWYDPVLGRWMVTD
+1888 ARWYDPVLGRWMATD
-1903 PLQEKYYDIST
+1903 PLQEKYASFST
-1914 YCYAYNHPTRYV
+1914 YYYANNNPLVFIDFNGKDGVRIVDEDNKTLTIKADYFVITAAQQYCDNNIINVFKGYSSKDIEKMNSYNEYLNNLKLIVPAGEYKGYSILFDLSFFDAGNV
-1926 DPTGMEGWLSDWWKQ
+1926 LEASIKASEDIYEGNSIG
-1941 NNVGTRLLGG
+1941 NTMRLGNEIIYKRLNFHTKYNDD
-1951 IQMAGGSIEAVGGG
+1951 GSTSTVGG
-1965 IGGILTAETGV
+1965 
-1976 GLAGGFALLLHGADN
+1976 
-1991 AYAGAKQM
+1991 
-1999 LTGKSQTTYTYT
+1999 
-2011 GTKYASQ
+2011 
-2018 KLGASEETADQI
+2018 
-2030 ATTVDV
+2030 AT
-2036 GTSLAGGGSGL
+2036 L
-2047 YKSNRFVTGRLQKHV
+2047 YKNTIIMNKVGDAKM
-2062 NQAVKE
+2062 
-2068 VDSEGLKALT
+2068 
-2078 PKQLRAVQKNSRLY
+2078 
-2092 PAYRGNRIDVRTRQK
+2092 NRIHE
-2107 VGNDI
+2107 I
-2112 FLKWFD
+2112 FHTLGFSHPEDSGGKQGIMKYPPNKPSNLDALELSTILFLPT
-2118 IKSNYTNGPDFTHR
+2118 IK
-2132 NKWWDMTTPAQW
+2132 K
-2144 QKHVNK
+2144 K
-2150 YGKNGTLLNTAPKR
+2150 

>member
-10 SVKYSILAVLS
+10 SVKHTILAVLS

-31 QGPDASEL
+31 QKPTPSEL
-39 INNGTLNVPYTLSD
+39 VDNGTLNVPYTLSD

-93 YSLPIALSYHAA
+93 YSLPITLSYHAA

-140 KSTAYNDNSIN
+140 KSTAYNDNNIN
-151 PSRLVKALHN
+151 PSLLADALHN

-174 AGYSGSFIIQGDSI
+174 AGYSGSFIIQGGRI
-188 RQLPQTDLTIDFCDS
+188 LQLPQTDLIIAFCDS

-229 RYNYIRRTYQ
+229 RYNYIRRIYQ
-239 TTNKNDPFYE
+239 TTDKNTPFYE

-258 VITANHTDTISYE
+258 IITANNTDTISYR
-271 YEKEPFSRYDFQK
+271 YSSEPFSRYDFQK

-291 CQPTRGK
+291 CLPARGP
-298 VTESAGNS
+298 VTESVGNS

-317 YPDKRILSA
+317 YPDKRILTA
-326 IYSRTCS
+326 ISSRTCR

-377 LLSDMSVKDGD
+377 LLSDMSVNDGD

-418 HPERKSFSVLDTDG
+418 HPERTSFSVLDTDG

-457 GATTSF
+457 GATTTF

-475 PDDRNVSDN
+475 PDDRNVSAN
-484 NNSRTGNNQNTGVTQ
+484 NTGTVTNLDV
-499 QGNNNKWTTEWKK
+499 GIKPSDDYKK
-512 EPAPVI
+512 PSKEYEKGPAPVI

-805 YDGRDKK
+805 YDGRHKK

-890 DEFGTNGSVF
+890 AYFGTNGGVF
-900 PSLSSITHRGTEVA
+900 PSLSRITHRGTEVA

-941 WDTEASLPVAAIKG
+941 WDTEASLPIAAIKG

-1020 YDYSIYSEKRL
+1020 YDYAIYSEKPL

-1062 PVNIVAKGASTDSRD
+1062 PVNVVARGASTDSRD

-1136 EAVRIIQPG
+1136 EAVRILQPG

-1217 RHVMDGG
+1217 RHVLDG
-1224 SGVTADTYY
+1224 SRGVTADTYY

-1243 VLPPALDGMTETG
+1243 VLPPALDGMTRTSWKS
-1256 GNFWDIRSCVPLRQ
+1256 WDIRSCMPLRQ

-1277 DDRMLLVEK
+1277 DNRMLLVEK

-1300 TGNAVFSQDG
+1300 TGNTVFSQDG

-1331 EGMCGAPDAAAVEG
+1331 EGLCGAPDAAAVEG

-1363 STGYCSN
+1363 GTGYCSN

-1398 NRMDNRN
+1398 NRTGNCN

-1417 LEPTTVYLG
+1417 LKPTTVYLN
-1426 SPADKSKATPSEI
+1426 SPTDKSKDTPSEI

-1535 RNGSASLATEYGY
+1535 RNGSASLATEYSY

-1572 NGSTPQYG
+1572 DGSTPQYG

-1725 CINVKPNVLGN
+1725 CINVKPNVFGN

-1744 YSADGTKLSSTYKN
+1744 YSADGTKIRSTYKN
-1758 GDSQV
+1758 GGSQV
-1763 LPYRPK
+1763 LPYKPK

-1818 GGGLVMH
+1818 SGGIVMH
-1825 YYVKDHLGSNRLV
+1825 FYVKDHLGSNRLV

-1903 PLQEKYYDIST
+1903 PLQEKYFDSSL
-1914 YCYAYNHPTRYV
+1914 YCYTGNNPIRFS
-1926 DPTGMEGWLSDWWKQ
+1926 DPNGQDWWDKVIGFGAAIAD
-1941 NNVGTRLLGG
+1941 NATGGLTNIRTYAGRNVSDPKDFNTGLTTGDLASLTV
-1951 IQMAGGSIEAVGGG
+1951 GSIESG
-1965 IGGILTAETGV
+1965 TGATMVASGTTITTV
-1976 GLAGGFALLLHGADN
+1976 GLVAEGP
-1991 AYAGAKQM
+1991 
-1999 LTGKSQTTYTYT
+1999 S
-2011 GTKYASQ
+2011 
-2018 KLGASEETADQI
+2018 
-2030 ATTVDV
+2030 V
-2036 GTSLAGGGSGL
+2036 GTSTVVVVAGGAVLKTGVVLTAHGAVMMANAGKNLTDKKGHIASREQSAVPQ
-2047 YKSNRFVTGRLQKHV
+2047 YSNKPPGETTKLRNGQGWKDKDGNVWKKDLKHKDHWDVTNPKTGKK
-2062 NQAVKE
+2062 VKE
-2068 VDSEGLKALT
+2068 
-2078 PKQLRAVQKNSRLY
+2078 
-2092 PAYRGNRIDVRTRQK
+2092 IDYNGQQ
-2107 VGNDI
+2107 I
-2112 FLKWFD
+2112 WP
-2118 IKSNYTNGPDFTHR
+2118 NGPK
-2132 NKWWDMTTPAQW
+2132 NK
-2144 QKHVNK
+2144 NK
-2150 YGKNGTLLNTAPKR
+2150 K

>member
-10 SVKYSILAVLS
+10 YVKHTILAVLS

-31 QGPDASEL
+31 QGPAASEL
-39 INNGTLNVPYTLSD
+39 IKDGTLNVPYTLSD
-53 GTVLPSPEAAQMRR
+53 GTVLPSPEAARMRR
-67 YMDHPVALN
+67 YTDHPVALN

-140 KSTAYNDNSIN
+140 KSEAYNDDNIN
-151 PSRLVKALHN
+151 TSLLVKALHYD
-161 TADTWYDRYSYSF
+161 ADTWYDRYSYSF
-174 AGYSGSFIIQGDSI
+174 AGYSGSFIIQGNSI
-188 RQLPQTDLTIDFCDS
+188 QQLPQTDLDIDFCDS

-208 RNFCITTPDGD
+208 RNFFITTPDGD

-229 RYNYIRRTYQ
+229 RYNYVPLTYHTFGPNGQ
-239 TTNKNDPFYE
+239 SYE

-258 VITANHTDTISYE
+258 IITANNTDTISYR
-271 YEKEPFSRYDFQK
+271 YSSEPFSRYDFQK

-291 CQPTRGK
+291 CLPARGP
-298 VTESAGNS
+298 VTESVGNS

-317 YPDKRILSA
+317 YPDKRILTA
-326 IYSRTCS
+326 ISSRTCR

-371 TNDGRV
+371 TDDGRV

-388 RLIDKQKFDYF
+388 RLIDKQKFEYF
-399 PGQES
+399 PGQKS

-409 FGYKNYNPS
+409 FGYNNYNSS
-418 HPERKSFSVLDTDG
+418 HQERKSFSVLDTDG
-432 KISMLRIPYLDSAK
+432 KISMLRIPFLNSAK
-446 GYTLKKITDGL
+446 GYTLEKITDGL
-457 GATTSF
+457 GATTTF

-475 PDDRNVSDN
+475 PNDQKVSAN
-484 NNSRTGNNQNTGVTQ
+484 NNSGTGNNQNTGVTQ
-499 QGNNNKWTTEWKK
+499 SGNNKEWTTEWKK
-512 EPAPVI
+512 GPAPLI
-518 PGTDAPDF
+518 PGTDGLKF
-526 TLPEDSVYYYVS
+526 KSIVEDSVYYYVS

-567 CTVPLKSLGTSSFIS
+567 CTFPLKSLRPSSFIS
-582 IGGTITYNQRM
+582 LGGTIIYQGM

-635 PVLTKYMFDTSNVQN
+635 PILTKYMFDTSNVKD
-650 TYIVNSLR
+650 TYIVNAPFYDDLK
-658 IIDMMYTN
+658 YGK
-666 ERYLGYPIKTSHT
+666 ERYLGYPIRTVRT
-679 EDGAL
+679 DEDAY

-694 LLDGHVRES
+694 RLDGHVRES

-739 PINTGLYVEGLTRNV
+739 PINTGLYVEGLTRV
-754 MSDRLREVY
+754 VTAGTPREVY

-771 FPVSVISGRLFKDST
+771 FPVSVIGGRLFKDST

-797 RTVAAAYR
+797 RTIAAAYR

-817 VSSTDDLSASY
+817 VTSTDDFSASD

-860 AVSSKGMRMLPVMEK
+860 AVNDKGMRMLPVMEK

-890 DEFGTNGSVF
+890 DDFGTNVSVF
-900 PSLSSITHRGTEVA
+900 PSLSRITHRGAEVA

-919 DYDCR
+919 GYDCR

-969 SSDSVLVTRY
+969 SLDSVLVTRY

-1020 YDYSIYSEKRL
+1020 YDYAIYSEKPL

-1037 TEHTYTSARKGTSVT
+1037 TEHTYTSAGKGTSVT

-1062 PVNIVAKGASTDSRD
+1062 PVNVVARGASTDGRD

-1103 GPISRDDFL
+1103 GPISRDDFFG
-1112 EKSSSEY
+1112 KSSSEY

-1136 EAVRIIQPG
+1136 EAVRILQPG
-1145 VAFSKRPYT
+1145 VAFSKRPHT

-1174 SSDYTFRTLGSYADG
+1174 SNDYTFRTLGSYADG

-1217 RHVMDGG
+1217 RHVLDGSRG
-1224 SGVTADTYY
+1224 FTADTYY

-1243 VLPPALDGMTETG
+1243 VLPPALNGMTRT
-1256 GNFWDIRSCVPLRQ
+1256 NWKSWDIRSCMPLRQ

-1300 TGNAVFSQDG
+1300 TGNTVFSQDG

-1324 RFGRTAV
+1324 RFGRTTV
-1331 EGMCGAPDAAAVEG
+1331 EGLCDAPDAAAVEG

-1363 STGYCSN
+1363 GTGYCPN

-1398 NRMDNRN
+1398 NRMGSRN

-1417 LEPTTVYLG
+1417 LEPACTPV
-1426 SPADKSKATPSEI
+1426 SADNLKATSSEI

-1475 PLSMAVTHTAAGK
+1475 PLSMTVTHTAAGK

-1503 RPLQTRYSINNGQ
+1503 RPLQTRYFINKGQ

-1526 KLGRLQSDR
+1526 ELGRLQSDR
-1535 RNGSASLATEYGY
+1535 RNGSASLATEYSY

-1572 NGSTPQYG
+1572 NGSTPQYD

-1631 KYDLMGNILSL
+1631 KYDIMGNILSL

-1725 CINVKPNVLGN
+1725 CIKTKPRIIFKENTGN
-1736 SDNKVCYT
+1736 AIYYT
-1744 YSADGTKLSSTYKN
+1744 YSADGTKLRATYKEA
-1758 GDSQV
+1758 DSRTM
-1763 LPYRPK
+1763 PYK
-1769 PSSSIKTNGMVTPM
+1769 PNASYNNTGLSIKTNGMVTPM
-1783 VRLLENNY
+1783 VRSLESNY
-1791 YYCSNLVY
+1791 HYCSNLVY

-1818 GGGLVMH
+1818 GGGIVMH
-1825 YYVKDHLGSNRLV
+1825 FYVKDHLGSNRLV

-1888 ARWYDPVLGRWMVTD
+1888 ARWYDIENNTWSVID
-1903 PLQEKYYDIST
+1903 AKSEINYSISP
-1914 YCYAYNHPTRYV
+1914 YAYV
-1926 DPTGMEGWLSDWWKQ
+1926 DCNPIKYIDTDGKIKRNCFPPLKDEDPNVISHAFFKAFQDGGDNVINLFSHGFTNAMGFMNKNENITTCDQFYELIKNDKELSRVFEEGKE
-1941 NNVGTRLLGG
+1941 N
-1951 IQMAGGSIEAVGGG
+1951 
-1965 IGGILTAETGV
+1965 
-1976 GLAGGFALLLHGADN
+1976 
-1991 AYAGAKQM
+1991 
-1999 LTGKSQTTYTYT
+1999 
-2011 GTKYASQ
+2011 
-2018 KLGASEETADQI
+2018 
-2030 ATTVDV
+2030 
-2036 GTSLAGGGSGL
+2036 GL
-2047 YKSNRFVTGRLQKHV
+2047 YIVLYMCRTSNFAKAISMDPRFKNVTIIAPNGNFKV
-2062 NQAVKE
+2062 WAYKYNNKGKDVSDYKG
-2068 VDSEGLKALT
+2068 VDMFT
-2078 PKQLRAVQKNSRLY
+2078 
-2092 PAYRGNRIDVRTRQK
+2092 T
-2107 VGNDI
+2107 
-2112 FLKWFD
+2112 
-2118 IKSNYTNGPDFTHR
+2118 IKSPIVPGDLRGVWKAYKN
-2132 NKWWDMTTPAQW
+2132 
-2144 QKHVNK
+2144 
-2150 YGKNGTLLNTAPKR
+2150 GKNIANYKSSSLPGSYNFDYKKNRPHKMIDGRKYKKL